1 MDNQQQPVRLSYR
14 LLSYLICALIAW
26 QPLLPAIAAGI
37 TPASKGTQLDKAAN
51 GVPVINIA
59 TPNQAGLSHNQ
70 YQNYNVGKE
79 GLILNNATGQLN
91 PTQLGGL
98 IQNNP
103 NLKAGQEAKAIINE
117 VTGANRSQLQ
127 GYTEVAGKAANVMV
141 ANPYG
146 ITCNGCGFINT
157 PNATLTTG
165 KPIMD
170 AQGNLQALTVS
181 KGTITVEGQGLD
193 ASQSDALA
201 IISRATEI
209 NAAIHAQDL
218 KLIAGAN
225 RVDKNG
231 AATPI
236 AGEGTAPGVAVDT
249 GALGGMYANRIH
261 LVSSEKGVG
270 VNLGNLNARQG
281 DMVLDASGKLT
292 LKNSLTSGALTAKGE
307 SIALNGDHKAGGA
320 VTLNGAQAVTVN
332 AGSLLSDDAISLSSD
347 GQVALNHGKLTAK
360 KAIQLNAAE
369 IKTDKASTADSG
381 GNIGLTARN
390 KVDNAAQLT
399 AGNAL
404 TLTAKQAKNSGA
416 LLAQQQTLHADTLE
430 NSGQIQGGSTLD
442 ITAAQLANS
451 GAMRSNDA
459 LTLNA
464 EQLTNSGEMQ
474 GNQTLALTTGTLD
487 NRGTLSADS
496 LTLTGKNL
504 TNSGKILGGKRSDIS
519 ADRLTQNGTLSAQG
533 TAQIAVAQQLDNGGE
548 TSAQQA
554 LAIHSDS
561 LFNQGS
567 LIAPQLTFNG
577 QQLSNKGV
585 IQGNRTLQIRADEL
599 NNGGSL
605 MGDDLLIHG
614 KNLTNSG
621 KFLGGTRSEI
631 SADRLTQS
639 GTINS
644 DNTHLTVADTLDNSG
659 AIAGQDALTI
669 ISNHLFNQGSLT
681 APQLMLSSP
690 QLTNSGLI
698 QGSKNLALSAE
709 QLDNLHGGSI
719 ASASDLT
726 LDLPVLNNSGLI
738 KSDAGLLLSGD
749 SLTNSGEINAATLNA
764 SHNQLINQHGGK
776 LLAQGAMQLEQKQLS
791 NDGELAAERLN
802 INAQALHNSGLLQGN
817 KDLAITSSDLT
828 NGGTLLSGGKLTL
841 QSDSLD
847 NQGLMQGDTLSLTA
861 NDWQN
866 SGNALSE
873 HDADLH
879 SKTLRN
885 SGKILGQHKVQL
897 QADSSDNSGWLVAQA
912 LALRGDLINSG
923 LLQGNDALT
932 LQSGTLGNQRAGQ
945 LLSGGTLD
953 LATTQ
958 LDNQGVL
965 QADTLRVKAQNWQN
979 SGSARGTSLL
989 DAQIDNNLYNGGY
1002 LLGEQALTLTSNSI
1016 INQGQLAADRLSL
1029 SASQLTNGGLLQG
1042 NSALTLNSAQLYN
1055 QQDGELLSGAP
1066 LALTLDRLDND
1077 GLLQVDGALDITA
1090 REASNGGNMLADNIS
1105 AQVSE
1110 TLTNNGELLAKQQA
1124 RLDAQRLDNKGALAA
1139 QNLTL
1144 TADTLHNRGAL
1155 QGDTLLDISAQQLDN
1170 QTSGTLLSGNSLRL
1184 HGDRF
1189 SNDGSLQGQQ
1199 VDIQGNTLINRGSI
1213 NGIDQLTGSLR
1224 DELNNGGS
1232 LLSQGNASLTA
1243 NQLANSGKMLAD
1255 GLTLRGQ
1262 TLNNN
1267 GLWQGSSLLDAQGS
1281 SLTSAAGSRTL
1292 SGGLLTLNADQLTTA
1307 GTLQGEQ
1314 AQVSANGWQ
1323 HQGSLL
1329 GNSGFTADV
1338 AGQLTNNGDLLSQNG
1353 AQIHAQNLN
1362 NQGSLLS
1369 AGAMTLTG
1377 NSLNNSGSVQ
1387 GKTLHI
1393 APAQV
1398 INQGSLIGLQ
1408 ALTLG
1413 ALPQTM
1419 GRMMLMALATPAR
1432 ELINNQGGA
1441 LLTQGTLTINGDKV
1455 TNNGSWQGQQIL
1467 LNAQRLTNGGAIQ
1480 SADGMQLILSDKLD
1494 AAAGSKISANGTAAL
1509 QALALTN
1516 QGQWVANNLTLN
1528 GNSLTNGGDISG
1540 VNGLTVKLNG
1550 ALTQQQDKT
1559 LLTAGKLDLQ
1569 AASVNNAGR
1578 IQGGELQVTSGALE
1592 NRGRL
1597 QGDSN
1602 LLMTLSG
1609 RLTNAANGTL
1619 LSQKALTVTTPEL
1632 YNSGLIQGGT
1642 TSGIHATGLTNNSG
1656 KILSGGE
1663 LTLNTPQLTNGGWL
1677 QATQLILNASNAN
1690 NSGTLLAQQ
1699 QGTLTGSSLNNQG
1712 SVQGNNLSVNYQQLT
1727 NGGTLLGNN
1736 QLNVT
1741 AAQVNQQPAGK
1752 LFSGGNLI
1760 LNSNGL
1766 DQPGQI
1772 VALGDATLKLINAFT
1787 NQGTLAAGNRLS
1799 VSSNGALA
1807 NQGTMQGQALT
1818 LGAGGDL
1825 INNGQLTSGSGDST
1839 LSGNRI
1845 AMNGSGTLQGGGNIN
1860 LTSRSDIA
1868 LDGFTGTLGNLT
1880 LSAPG
1885 SIVNSALLYAANN
1898 LYLYANSIKNQQGDV
1913 LAGNSLWMQRD
1924 AAGNANSEVV
1934 NTSGTI
1940 ETQNGDITV
1949 KTGHLLNERAGFS
1962 VSEQP
1967 TASAAIPAWATG
1979 NATVAIPVS
1988 WLPAGSYGVYYTEG
2002 QRYHGHGDDWYEKVP
2017 HYAPYAK
2024 ADEQKVPV
2032 SVTAVTV
2039 NPGGN
2044 QSRISSGRDLSGQIN
2059 NLDNLASTIL
2069 AGRNI
2074 ALSGDNLNN
2083 KSWTDGTTTQYNT
2096 YRYGVGNKKP
2106 PRPTSGAGGSPKSKS
2121 ISYTLVGAPTYETVG
2136 SGNVYRGVIQA
2147 AGNITANFSSDISN
2161 SNTSPGVAGVTSG
2174 LTAPALS
2181 RLTNLTALKAQQQ
2194 QSLASAD
2201 NLAVGSPQWR
2211 DQLQN
2216 ALQAINGGGSL
2227 ESNGA
2232 SGAALNHYNNSRKGA
2247 SALEKAAQLASAN
2260 TTGQAL
2266 NNYQGNP
2273 VDTSAYPLP
2282 SGDNGYFV
2290 PAADANSHYLIT
2302 VNPKLNGLGQLDK
2315 GLYGDL
2321 YSLLGTQP
2329 ETAPAQE
2336 TRTQFTNEK
2345 AFLGSS
2351 YLLDR
2356 LNVHPDYDYRF
2367 LGDAAFDTRYVS
2379 NTVINQTG
2387 SRYINGI
2394 GSDLEQMRYLMDN
2407 AAAAQQSLGL
2417 QLGVSLTAAQ
2427 IAALDHSI
2435 IWWEA
2440 ATVNGETVMVP
2451 KVYLSPKDVTVNN
2464 GSVIAGN
2471 NVKLDAG
2478 NITNSGSTL
2487 IAKADLNL
2495 DSQNSIS
2502 NLNQGLINAGGD
2514 LQLSALNDINN
2525 IGSTI
2530 SGKKVA
2536 LESLD
2541 GSINNLTQSKQIKI
2555 DGTGYFGNKISLTET
2570 MVGDRAS
2577 INAADALSL
2586 SSGKD
2591 IAVQDADIKS
2601 GGNLLMNAWGDIAVT
2616 ANEINQAQSQ
2626 TIRGNTKGNPST
2638 TWQGSN
2644 ISAGGQLA
2652 MHADNNLSL
2661 SASTLNAGKDA
2672 ALSAGNDLNLNAAT
2686 TQQNSRNGKS
2696 ESHASGL
2703 ERTTISSGGDLKLAA
2718 GRDLTS
2724 QAAGLAAEGDVA
2736 LQAGRDLNL
2745 QAEAT
2750 RSGNSYKAGKKQEI
2764 NEHVRQ
2770 QGTEI
2775 ASGGDT
2781 ALLAGRD
2788 LNSSATQVTAQQ
2800 DIAVAAGHD
2809 VNLNTATES
2818 DYHYKEETKTKKGF
2832 LKKKTTHTIEEDSA
2846 TREAGTLLSG
2856 NNVAVTAGHDL
2867 LVKGSQVVGDD
2878 SVALKAGNN
2887 VEIAAATNT
2896 DSSWRFKETKKSGL
2910 MGSGGIGFTIGSS
2923 KSVHDLREKGTT
2935 QSQSVST
2942 VGSTGGDVTI
2952 TSGGQTHVAGADLVA
2967 GKSLNINGDAVV
2979 IEPGH
2984 DKRTRDERFEQKTS
2998 GLTLALSGAVG
3009 EAVNSAVATAQA
3021 AKSESDGRLVA
3032 LQATKTALSG
3042 VQAALTAQQ
3051 SAVSGEPADLVGV
3064 SISLT
3069 TQKSKSQQHQ
3079 RSDTVN
3085 GSTLNAGKNLSIT
3098 ANGKGDSAHSGDIL
3112 IGGSQMKV
3120 AGDSTLN
3127 AARDILLTGAASTQE
3142 TSGKNSSSGGGIG
3155 VSISAGQKTGFS
3167 IFANVNGAK
3176 GKENGDGT
3184 HWSETT
3190 LDSGGNVALNS
3201 GRDATLNGAQVTGNN
3216 VTADIGRDLL
3226 IRSQQDSDRYDS
3238 KQTSFGAGGS
3248 YGFSTMPVSGYV
3260 SVSQDKMRSRYS
3272 SVQEQSGIFAGEGGF
3287 DITTGNHTQLDG
3299 AVIASTAEAGKNH
3312 LDTGTLGFS
3321 DIGNAADYKVSHS
3334 GISAGLSSA
3343 GPLGGQLLS
3352 NALSNA
3358 TGTLLAGLG
3367 GKGHAEGTTQAAV
3380 ADGTITLRNQQ
3391 QQQQNLNDLSRDTEH
3406 ANGSI
3411 SPIFDKEKEQKRL
3424 QMAQMAGEIAG
3435 QMSTI
3440 VQTQGDIRGLEA
3452 AKAAGIK
3459 GTASE
3464 LRDSDA
3470 YKTAQRDFGTGG
3482 KWQMVTQSVS
3492 GILSGLAGGNAM
3504 QAAAGALNPWV
3515 AQVIKQQTTDAKG
3528 NVNVAANAAAH
3539 AVWGAVAAQMAGG
3552 NAAAGAAGAFSGE
3565 LAARYIAEHYYHV
3578 DLSKP
3583 GSELTEDERQ
3593 QLSLMSTLAAGLAGG
3608 LAGNS
3613 TAAATTGAQAG
3624 KNAVENNSLSGEDAQ
3639 EKNSIELALSKTGLA
3654 LHPRTP
3660 EEVAELE
3667 SRHEQLVRLDA
3678 EIDKYAQDACAKGKA
3693 SEACQDA
3700 NALLQGLKESY
3711 NGYVGQLTYRDL
3723 NREDYAKVSQ
3733 IVANTSADKWDYAI
3747 EGYAKSQNISY
3758 QEAKD
3763 KFAIAVNINR
3773 MADVA
3778 AILYGLNGSGAGKA
3792 AVSGAAA
3799 TLKTVLSK
3807 YDEFKQN
3814 IAASTKGNNDAL
3826 AMAGAGAP
3834 VSIGAAGTVGADKP
3848 KGGVVNT
3855 EKVAA
3860 EVTGKDESAGKKL
3873 LDINADAGSKRNW
3886 DKAINGDLEA
3896 NARYRLSNGHEY
3908 ITDNTGRVTTVEGKL
3923 SLTTMDRNTYQQC
3936 AMGKCGN
3943 PGDDGGHLIAS
3954 SLGGAGDKI
3963 NIVPQSRTLNR
3974 QDWKRMENS
3983 LRNEMNAGKA
3993 VSVKID
3999 VGYPAGGGVRPDAFR
4014 VTAIID
4020 GVPKTYTFIQ

>member
-1 MDNQQQPVRLSYR
+1 MDNQQQPVRLSQR

-26 QPLLPAIAAGI
+26 QPLLPALAANI
-37 TPASKGTQLDKAAN
+37 VPTSKGTQLDKAAN

-79 GLILNNATGQLN
+79 GLILNNATGQLT

-165 KPIMD
+165 KPVMD

-181 KGTITVEGQGLD
+181 QGTITVEGQGLD
-193 ASQSDALA
+193 ASQSDALSL
-201 IISRATEI
+201 ISRATEI
-209 NAAIHAQDL
+209 NAAIHANDL

-225 RVDKNG
+225 RVAQDG
-231 AATPI
+231 SVTPI
-236 AGEGTAPGVAVDT
+236 AGSGAAPGVAVDT

-281 DMVLDASGKLT
+281 DMVLDASGRLT

-307 SIALNGDHKAGGA
+307 SIALSGDHKAGGA
-320 VTLNGAQAVTVN
+320 VTLNGVQEVAVN
-332 AGSLLSDDAISLSSD
+332 AGSLVSDSTISLTSN
-347 GQVALNHGKLTAK
+347 GKVALNQGKLTAGK
-360 KAIQLNAAE
+360 DIQLSAAE

-381 GNIGLTARN
+381 NNIKLTARN
-390 KVDNAAQLT
+390 GVDNAAQLT
-399 AGNAL
+399 AGGTL
-404 TLTAKQAKNSGA
+404 TLSATQAKNSGA
-416 LLAQQQTLHADTLE
+416 LLAQQQTLHADTL
-430 NSGQIQGGSTLD
+430 
-442 ITAAQLANS
+442 
-451 GAMRSNDA
+451 
-459 LTLNA
+459 
-464 EQLTNSGEMQ
+464 
-474 GNQTLALTTGTLD
+474 
-487 NRGTLSADS
+487 
-496 LTLTGKNL
+496 
-504 TNSGKILGGKRSDIS
+504 
-519 ADRLTQNGTLSAQG
+519 
-533 TAQIAVAQQLDNGGE
+533 
-548 TSAQQA
+548 
-554 LAIHSDS
+554 
-561 LFNQGS
+561 
-567 LIAPQLTFNG
+567 
-577 QQLSNKGV
+577 
-585 IQGNRTLQIRADEL
+585 
-599 NNGGSL
+599 
-605 MGDDLLIHG
+605 
-614 KNLTNSG
+614 
-621 KFLGGTRSEI
+621 
-631 SADRLTQS
+631 
-639 GTINS
+639 
-644 DNTHLTVADTLDNSG
+644 DNSG
-659 AIAGQDALTI
+659 AIAGQDALMIT
-669 ISNHLFNQGSLT
+669 SGNLLNQGSLI
-681 APQLMLSSP
+681 APQLTLSSP

-698 QGSKNLALSAE
+698 QGSKNLGLTADR
-709 QLDNLHGGSI
+709 LDNLSGGSI

-726 LDLPVLNNSGLI
+726 LDLPTLNNDGLI

-749 SLTNSGEINAATLNA
+749 SLINSGEINAATLSA
-764 SHNQLINQHGGK
+764 SHNQLLNQQGGY
-776 LLAQGAMQLEQKQLS
+776 LLAQGAMQLQQKQLS
-791 NDGELAAERLN
+791 NEGQLAADSLV
-802 INAQALHNSGLLQGN
+802 INADMLHNNGLLQGN
-817 KDLAITSSDLT
+817 KDLAITGSDLT

-841 QSDSLD
+841 QGDSLD
-847 NQGLMQGDTLSLTA
+847 NQGLIQGDALSLNV

-873 HDADLH
+873 HDADLKT
-879 SKTLRN
+879 KTLHN
-885 SGKILGQHKVQL
+885 SGKILGQHGIQL

-912 LALRGDLINSG
+912 LTLRGDLINSG
-923 LLQGNDALT
+923 LLQGNDELT
-932 LQSGTLGNQRAGQ
+932 LHGGTIGNQRDGQ
-945 LLSGGTLD
+945 LLSGGTLE
-953 LATTQ
+953 LAATQ

-965 QADTLRVKAQNWQN
+965 QADTLRVNAQSWQN
-979 SGSARGTSLL
+979 SGSARASSLL
-989 DAQIDNNLYNGGY
+989 DAQVNNDINNGGS
-1002 LLGEQALTLTSNSI
+1002 LISEQALTLEGGRI
-1016 INQGQLAADRLSL
+1016 LNQGKLAADRLSL
-1029 SASQLTNGGLLQG
+1029 TSPQLTNGGLLQG
-1042 NSALTLNSAQLYN
+1042 NSILTLNSTQLNN
-1055 QQDGELLSGAP
+1055 QQDGELLSGGP
-1066 LALTLDRLDND
+1066 LALTLDRLDNA
-1077 GLLQVDGALDITA
+1077 GLLQVDGALDLNA
-1090 REASNGGNMLADNIS
+1090 RQASNGGKMLADTIS
-1105 AQVSE
+1105 AQVNE
-1110 TLTNNGELLAKQQA
+1110 TLTNNGELLAQQA
-1124 RLDAQRLDNKGALAA
+1124 TLDAQTLENNGALAA
-1139 QNLTL
+1139 QTLTL

-1155 QGDTLLDISAQQLDN
+1155 QGDSVLDITAQQLDN
-1170 QTSGTLLSGNSLRL
+1170 QASGTLLSGDSLLL
-1184 HGDRF
+1184 HGNRF
-1189 SNDGSLQGQQ
+1189 SNEGGWQGKK
-1199 VDIQGNTLINRGSI
+1199 IEINGNTLENLGTI

-1232 LLSQGNASLTA
+1232 LLSQGDASLTA
-1243 NQLANSGKMLAD
+1243 NSLTNQGKILAD

-1262 TLNNN
+1262 ALNNS
-1267 GLWQGSSLLDAQGS
+1267 GLWQGSSLLDAQGD

-1292 SGGLLTLNADQLTTA
+1292 SGGLLALNADRLMTS

-1314 AQVSANGWQ
+1314 AQVSANNWQ

-1329 GNSGFTADV
+1329 SNGGLTANV
-1338 AGQLTNNGDLLSQNG
+1338 AGLLTNNGDLLSQDA
-1353 AQIHAQNLN
+1353 AQIHAQTLT
-1362 NQGSLLS
+1362 NQGDVLS

-1377 NSLNNSGSVQ
+1377 GSLNNSGSVQ

-1393 APAQV
+1393 APAKV

-1413 ALPQTM
+1413 SLPQM
-1419 GRMMLMALATPAR
+1419 AGRMMLMALTTPAR

-1441 LLTQGTLTINGDKV
+1441 LLTQGTLTINGDNV

-1480 SADGMQLILSDKLD
+1480 SADVMQLILADKLD
-1494 AAAGSKISANGTAAL
+1494 STADSKISANGTAAL

-1516 QGQWVANNLTLN
+1516 QGQWVAKNLTLN
-1528 GNSLTNGGDISG
+1528 GNTLNNGGDISG

-1569 AASVNNAGR
+1569 AASVNNAGH
-1578 IQGGELQVTSGALE
+1578 IQGGELQVISGALD
-1592 NRGRL
+1592 NRGRM
-1597 QGDSN
+1597 QGDNN
-1602 LLMTLSG
+1602 LLLTLSG

-1619 LSQKALTVTTPEL
+1619 LSQKALTLKAPEL
-1632 YNSGLIQGGT
+1632 FNYGLIQGGE
-1642 TSGIHATGLTNNSG
+1642 TSGINATGLANNSG

-1663 LTLNTPQLTNGGWL
+1663 LTLNTPQLTNSGWL
-1677 QATQLILNASNAN
+1677 QATQLILNAANAS

-1699 QGTLTGSSLNNQG
+1699 QGTLTGNGLNNQG
-1712 SVQGNNLSVNYQQLT
+1712 SVQGDTLTVNYQQLT

-1741 AAQVNQQPAGK
+1741 AAQVNQNAAGR
-1752 LFSGGNLI
+1752 LFSGGNLV

-1766 DQPGQI
+1766 DQPGQV

-1787 NQGTLAAGNRLS
+1787 NKGTLAAGNRLS
-1799 VSSNGALA
+1799 VSSNGALE
-1807 NQGTMQGQALT
+1807 NLGTMQGQALT

-1825 INNGQLTSGSGDST
+1825 INNGQLTSGNGDST

-1885 SIVNSALLYAANN
+1885 SIVNTALLYAANN

-1949 KTGHLLNERAGFS
+1949 KTGHLLNTRNGLETSKTTTTMPNLPANIGQERILVRLGDLSKTNGELGVFTYLETSGGGGAES
-1962 VSEQP
+1962 
-1967 TASAAIPAWATG
+1967 
-1979 NATVAIPVS
+1979 
-1988 WLPAGSYGVYYTEG
+1988 AGSY
-2002 QRYHGHGDDWYEKVP
+2002 YEYNY
-2017 HYAPYAK
+2017 YAPTK
-2024 ADEQKVPV
+2024 K
-2032 SVTAVTV
+2032 
-2039 NPGGN
+2039 GGVRRYLV
-2044 QSRISSGRDLSGQIN
+2044 QQTKSEALSQGPAGRIAANRDLAVSALS
-2059 NLDNLASTIL
+2059 LDNQASSLL
-2069 AGRNI
+2069 AGRDINI
-2074 ALSGDNLNN
+2074 TGDILKNSSWENSVTKEYITYKVDSFNMVGIPLVNQGDGEPYNDSVTIHFNNDLNRRVPYIISGLSEYE
-2083 KSWTDGTTTQYNT
+2083 TTVDGTGL
-2096 YRYGVGNKKP
+2096 R
-2106 PRPTSGAGGSPKSKS
+2106 A
-2121 ISYTLVGAPTYETVG
+2121 
-2136 SGNVYRGVIQA
+2136 VIQA
-2147 AGNITANFSSDISN
+2147 GSTVNLNVKTNISN
-2161 SNTSPGVAGVTSG
+2161 TNTTSEVDGFSHTLSAPGLS
-2174 LTAPALS
+2174 ALS
-2181 RLTNLTALKAQQQ
+2181 HQYINGAQQT
-2194 QSLASAD
+2194 QSLTPVIG
-2201 NLAVGSPQWR
+2201 LAINSPQWR
-2211 DQLQN
+2211 DQLQS

-2227 ESNGA
+2227 ESNGG
-2232 SGAALNHYNNSRKGA
+2232 SGASLNQYDGSRKGA
-2247 SALEKAAQLASAN
+2247 SSLEKAAQLAAAN
-2260 TTGQAL
+2260 TAGQAL
-2266 NNYQGNP
+2266 NHYQGNP

-2290 PAADANSHYLIT
+2290 PSADPNSHYLIT

-2329 ETAPAQE
+2329 ETAPEQE

-2351 YLLDR
+2351 YLLGR
-2356 LNVHPDYDYRF
+2356 LNLHPEYDYRF

-2417 QLGVSLTAAQ
+2417 QFGVSLTADQ

-2487 IAKADLNL
+2487 TAKADLNL
-2495 DSQNSIS
+2495 DSQNSIN

-2525 IGSTI
+2525 IGSAI

-2536 LESLD
+2536 LESLN
-2541 GSINNLTQSKQIKI
+2541 GSINNITQTKQIHI
-2555 DGTGYFGNKISLTET
+2555 GGEGLFGNKVSLTET

-2586 SSGKD
+2586 NSGKN

-2626 TIRGNTKGNPST
+2626 TIRGNTKGNSST

-2686 TQQNSRNGKS
+2686 TQQNSCNGKS

-2703 ERTTISSGGDLKLAA
+2703 DRTTITSGGDLKLAA

-2745 QAEAT
+2745 QAQET

-2770 QGTEI
+2770 QGTEV

-2781 ALLAGRD
+2781 SLLAGRD
-2788 LNSSATQVTAQQ
+2788 LNSNATQVTAQQ
-2800 DIAVAAGHD
+2800 DIAVAAGHN

-2856 NNVAVTAGHDL
+2856 NNVAVTAGNDL
-2867 LVKGSQVVGDD
+2867 LVKGSQVVGDG
-2878 SVALKAGNN
+2878 SVALRAGNN
-2887 VEIAAATNT
+2887 VDIAAATNT

-2942 VGSTGGDVTI
+2942 VGSTGGDVAI
-2952 TSGGQTHVAGADLVA
+2952 TSGGQTHIGGADLVA
-2967 GKSLNINGDAVV
+2967 GKSLDINGDAVV

-3009 EAVNSAVATAQA
+3009 EAINSAVATAQA
-3021 AKSESDGRLVA
+3021 AKSESDGRLAA

-3042 VQAALTAQQ
+3042 VQAVLASQQATA
-3051 SAVSGEPADLVGV
+3051 SGDPNNGVGISV
-3064 SISLT
+3064 SLT

-3079 RSDTVN
+3079 SSDTVN
-3085 GSTLNAGKNLSIT
+3085 GSTLNAGKDLTIT
-3098 ANGKGDSAHSGDIL
+3098 ANGKGDSARSGDIL

-3127 AARDILLTGAASTQE
+3127 AARDILLTGAASTQQS
-3142 TSGKNSSSGGGIG
+3142 SGKNSSSGGGVGLSFG
-3155 VSISAGQKTGFS
+3155 VGSGSAGIS
-3167 IFANVNGAK
+3167 IFASVNGAK
-3176 GKENGDGT
+3176 GKESGNGT
-3184 HWSETT
+3184 RWSETT

-3201 GRDATLNGAQVTGNN
+3201 GRDATLNGAQVTGNK
-3216 VTADIGRDLL
+3216 VTADIGRDLT
-3226 IRSQQDSDRYDS
+3226 ISSQQDSDRYDS

-3248 YGFSTMPVSGYV
+3248 FTFGSMSGSGYI
-3260 SVSQDKMRSRYS
+3260 SLSQDKMRSRYS
-3272 SVQEQSGIFAGEGGF
+3272 SVHEQSGIFAGEGGF
-3287 DITTGNHTQLDG
+3287 DITTGSHTQLNG
-3299 AVIASTAEAGKNH
+3299 AVIASTAEAGKNR

-3334 GISAGLSSA
+3334 GISAGMSSK
-3343 GPLGGQLLS
+3343 GSLGGQLLS
-3352 NALSNA
+3352 NALSNTA
-3358 TGTLLAGLG
+3358 GTLLAGLG
-3367 GKGHAEGTTQAAV
+3367 GKGHAEGTTQSAV

-3424 QMAQMAGEIAG
+3424 QMAQMAGEITG
-3435 QMSTI
+3435 QMSNI
-3440 VQTQGDIRGLEA
+3440 VQTYGDIQALEK
-3452 AKAAGIK
+3452 AKKDTGNQQPAGTGEK
-3459 GTASE
+3459 ERQKWLDE
-3464 LRDSDA
+3464 LRSSDA
-3470 YKTAQRDFGTGG
+3470 YQKEMRTWGTGS
-3482 KWQMVTQSVS
+3482 KNQMVVQSLGAIIS
-3492 GILSGLAGGNAM
+3492 GVAGGNAA
-3504 QAAAGALNPWV
+3504 QAAAGGLNPWV
-3515 AQVIKQQTTDAKG
+3515 AQVIKQQTTDAEG

-3565 LAARYIAEHYYHV
+3565 LAAHYIAEHYYHV
-3578 DLSKP
+3578 DLSEP
-3583 GSELTEDERQ
+3583 GSQLTEAQRQ
-3593 QLSLMSTLAAGLAGG
+3593 ELSLMSTLAAGLAGG

-3613 TAAATTGAQAG
+3613 TASATTGAQAG
-3624 KNAVENNSLSGEDAQ
+3624 KNAVENNALSPSKNDTLNKALEDQKNGKNLLQASQAIVRLTNEDRASNTLLDKYQKGQLNDAEKQQLAGLLNQYGYELQTMYGYSEQQAAEAIQALTKGGAFVASAADAKAYNEALSYLKTYSAQ
-3639 EKNSIELALSKTGLA
+3639 SGQAALGTDALLVLPGVPGALVRGSVVAGGAHQTGTGIGQIVDGSYGDGVLNVGLGTAAIFGGLAGQGAISKPGGSIISSGDAAFWQNSTIGNSI
-3654 LHPRTP
+3654 
-3660 EEVAELE
+3660 
-3667 SRHEQLVRLDA
+3667 
-3678 EIDKYAQDACAKGKA
+3678 
-3693 SEACQDA
+3693 
-3700 NALLQGLKESY
+3700 
-3711 NGYVGQLTYRDL
+3711 
-3723 NREDYAKVSQ
+3723 
-3733 IVANTSADKWDYAI
+3733 
-3747 EGYAKSQNISY
+3747 AKS
-3758 QEAKD
+3758 E
-3763 KFAIAVNINR
+3763 
-3773 MADVA
+3773 
-3778 AILYGLNGSGAGKA
+3778 G
-3792 AVSGAAA
+3792 
-3799 TLKTVLSK
+3799 TL
-3807 YDEFKQN
+3807 
-3814 IAASTKGNNDAL
+3814 
-3826 AMAGAGAP
+3826 
-3834 VSIGAAGTVGADKP
+3834 
-3848 KGGVVNT
+3848 
-3855 EKVAA
+3855 
-3860 EVTGKDESAGKKL
+3860 
-3873 LDINADAGSKRNW
+3873 
-3886 DKAINGDLEA
+3886 
-3896 NARYRLSNGHEY
+3896 
-3908 ITDNTGRVTTVEGKL
+3908 TGRVTPTDPKMTKE
-3923 SLTTMDRNTYQQC
+3923 
-3936 AMGKCGN
+3936 
-3943 PGDDGGHLIAS
+3943 
-3954 SLGGAGDKI
+3954 
-3963 NIVPQSRTLNR
+3963 NIRSLNR
-3974 QDWKRMENS
+3974 ENESAQILSQSGFQVEQNPYISGNKNPDYRINGEVFDNYAPKSSNVRNIYSEVKRKVTSGQTNNVVINMSDTKAS
-3983 LRNEMNAGKA
+3983 LPALQNQLSQWPIIGLEK
-3993 VSVKID
+3993 VIVID
-3999 VGYPAGGGVRPDAFR
+3999 KSGNVIR
-4014 VTAIID
+4014 I
-4020 GVPKTYTFIQ
+4020 K

>member
-1 MDNQQQPVRLSYR
+1 MDNQQQPVRLSHR

-26 QPLLPAIAAGI
+26 QPLLPALAAGI
-37 TPASKGTQLDKAAN
+37 TPTSKGTQLDKAAN

-59 TPNQAGLSHNQ
+59 TPNRSGLSHNQ

-91 PTQLGGL
+91 STQLGGL

-165 KPIMD
+165 KPVLD

-181 KGTITVEGQGLD
+181 KGTITVAGQGLD
-193 ASQSDALA
+193 ASQSDALT

-209 NAAIHAQDL
+209 NAAIHAKDL

-225 RVDKNG
+225 RVTQDG
-231 AATPI
+231 SVTPI
-236 AGEGTAPGVAVDT
+236 AGSGAAPGVAVDT

-307 SIALNGDHKAGGA
+307 SIALSGDHKAGGA
-320 VTLNGAQAVTVN
+320 VTLNGAQEVALSTG
-332 AGSLLSDDAISLSSD
+332 ALLSDGNISLN
-347 GQVALNHGKLTAK
+347 GNGKIALNQGKLTAGK
-360 KAIQLNAAE
+360 DIQLNAAE
-369 IKTDKASTADSG
+369 ITTDKASTADSG
-381 GNIGLTARN
+381 GNIRLTARN
-390 KVDNAAQLT
+390 GVDNAAQLT
-399 AGNAL
+399 AGGAL
-404 TLTAKQAKNSGA
+404 TLSAKQAKNSGT
-416 LLAQQQTLHADTLE
+416 LLAQQQNLHADTL
-430 NSGQIQGGSTLD
+430 
-442 ITAAQLANS
+442 
-451 GAMRSNDA
+451 
-459 LTLNA
+459 
-464 EQLTNSGEMQ
+464 
-474 GNQTLALTTGTLD
+474 D
-487 NRGTLSADS
+487 NR
-496 LTLTGKNL
+496 
-504 TNSGKILGGKRSDIS
+504 
-519 ADRLTQNGTLSAQG
+519 
-533 TAQIAVAQQLDNGGE
+533 
-548 TSAQQA
+548 
-554 LAIHSDS
+554 
-561 LFNQGS
+561 
-567 LIAPQLTFNG
+567 
-577 QQLSNKGV
+577 
-585 IQGNRTLQIRADEL
+585 
-599 NNGGSL
+599 
-605 MGDDLLIHG
+605 
-614 KNLTNSG
+614 
-621 KFLGGTRSEI
+621 
-631 SADRLTQS
+631 
-639 GTINS
+639 
-644 DNTHLTVADTLDNSG
+644 G

-669 ISNHLFNQGSLT
+669 VSQHLLNQGSLM
-681 APQLMLSSP
+681 APQLALSSP

-698 QGSKNLALSAE
+698 QGSNRLDLSAE
-709 QLDNLHGGSI
+709 RLDNLSGGTI
-719 ASASDLT
+719 ASASDLSLT
-726 LDLPVLNNSGLI
+726 LPTLNNGGLI

-764 SHNQLINQHGGK
+764 SHNQLINQHDGK
-776 LLAQGAMQLEQKQLS
+776 LLAQGAMQLQQKQLS
-791 NDGELAAERLN
+791 NEGQLAAERLE
-802 INAQALHNSGLLQGN
+802 INADALRNGGTVQGN
-817 KDLAITSSDLT
+817 RDLAITGSDLI
-828 NGGTLLSGGKLTL
+828 NGGTLLSGGKLAL
-841 QSDSLD
+841 QGDSLN
-847 NQGLMQGDTLSLTA
+847 NQGLMQGDALTVNV

-873 HDADLH
+873 HDAELQT
-879 SKTLRN
+879 KTLHN
-885 SGKILGQHKVQL
+885 SGKILGQHSIQL

-912 LALRGDLINSG
+912 LTLRSDLINSG

-932 LQSGTLGNQRAGQ
+932 LHGGTIDNQRDGQ

-953 LATTQ
+953 LAATQ
-958 LDNQGVL
+958 LDNQGAL

-979 SGSARGTSLL
+979 NGSARAASLL
-989 DAQIDNNLYNGGY
+989 DAQVNDEINNGGS
-1002 LLGEQALTLTSNSI
+1002 LISEQALTLTGGRIS
-1016 INQGQLAADRLSL
+1016 NQGKLTADSLSL
-1029 SASQLTNGGLLQG
+1029 NAPQLTNSGLLQG
-1042 NSALTLNSAQLYN
+1042 NSALTLNSTQLHN
-1055 QQDGELLSGAP
+1055 QQGGELLSGGP
-1066 LALTLDRLDND
+1066 LALTLDRLDNA
-1077 GLLQVDGALDITA
+1077 GLLQVDGALDIHA
-1090 REASNGGNMLADNIS
+1090 RLTSNGGKMLADNIS
-1105 AQVSE
+1105 TQVGE
-1110 TLTNNGELLAKQQA
+1110 ALTNDGELLAKQQA
-1124 RLDAQRLDNKGALAA
+1124 TLSAQTLENRGALAA

-1155 QGDTLLDISAQQLDN
+1155 QGDSLLDITAQQLDN
-1170 QTSGTLLSGNSLRL
+1170 QGSGTLLSGDSLLL
-1184 HGDRF
+1184 HGDRL
-1189 SNDGSLQGQQ
+1189 SNDGVWQGKKIE
-1199 VDIQGNTLINRGSI
+1199 VNGNRLVNHGTI
-1213 NGIDQLTGSLR
+1213 NGLDQLTGNLR
-1224 DELNNGGS
+1224 DELNNDGS
-1232 LLSQGNASLTA
+1232 LLSRGNASLTA
-1243 NQLANSGKMLAD
+1243 NSLTNQGKMLAD

-1262 TLNNN
+1262 TLNNS

-1292 SGGLLTLNADQLTTA
+1292 SGGLLTLNTDQLTTN

-1314 AQVSANGWQ
+1314 AQVSANNWQ

-1329 GNSGFTADV
+1329 GNSGLSANI
-1338 AGQLTNNGDLLSQNG
+1338 AGQLTNNGDLLSQDA
-1353 AQIHAQNLN
+1353 AQIHAQSLT
-1362 NQGSLLS
+1362 NQGNLLS

-1377 NSLNNSGSVQ
+1377 NSLNNSGSIQ

-1393 APAQV
+1393 APAKV

-1413 ALPQTM
+1413 ALPQAA

-1432 ELINNQGGA
+1432 ELINNQGGT
-1441 LLTQGTLTINGDKV
+1441 LLTQGTLTINGDSV
-1455 TNNGSWQGQQIL
+1455 TNNGSWQGQQIR
-1467 LNAQRLTNGGAIQ
+1467 LNAQRLTNGGTIQ

-1494 AAAGSKISANGTAAL
+1494 ATAGSKISANGTAAL

-1516 QGQWVANNLTLN
+1516 QGQWVAKNLTLN
-1528 GNSLTNGGDISG
+1528 GNTLNNGGDISG

-1550 ALTQQQDKT
+1550 AMTQQQDKT

-1578 IQGGELQVTSGALE
+1578 IQGGELKVTSGALD
-1592 NRGRL
+1592 NSGRL
-1597 QGDSN
+1597 QGDKY
-1602 LLMTLSG
+1602 LLLTLQG
-1609 RLTNAANGTL
+1609 RLTNAASGTL
-1619 LSQKALTVTTPEL
+1619 LSQNALTLTTPQL
-1632 YNSGLIQGGT
+1632 YNYGLIQGGGT
-1642 TSGIHATGLTNNSG
+1642 TGIKTTGLTNNTG
-1656 KILSGGE
+1656 KLLSGGE
-1663 LTLNTPQLTNGGWL
+1663 LTLNTPQLTNSGWL
-1677 QATQLILNASNAN
+1677 QATQLILNATNAT

-1699 QGTLTGSSLNNQG
+1699 QGTLTGNTFNNQG
-1712 SVQGNNLSVNYQQLT
+1712 SVQGNNLTVNYQQLT

-1741 AAQVNQQPAGK
+1741 AAQVNQQAAGK
-1752 LFSGGNLI
+1752 LFSGGNLV

-1766 DQPGQI
+1766 EQSGQI

-1787 NQGTLAAGNRLS
+1787 NKGTLAAGNRLS
-1799 VSSNGALA
+1799 VSSNGALE

-1818 LGAGGDL
+1818 MGAGGDL

-1845 AMNGSGTLQGGGNIN
+1845 AMNGSGTLQGGGNFS

-1949 KTGHLLNERAGFS
+1949 KTGHLLNTRDGLSTNSITTITTELPVGPNNTSYEIKLSDLSASNDELGLYFWNYGPSGGANGSSERSLVFLAPTKKAS
-1962 VSEQP
+1962 SARYLISQTVVSA
-1967 TASAAIPAWATG
+1967 TASGGAGRIAAA
-1979 NATVAIPVS
+1979 
-1988 WLPAGSYGVYYTEG
+1988 
-2002 QRYHGHGDDWYEKVP
+2002 QD
-2017 HYAPYAK
+2017 
-2024 ADEQKVPV
+2024 
-2032 SVTAVTV
+2032 V
-2039 NPGGN
+2039 N
-2044 QSRISSGRDLSGQIN
+2044 IMAAH
-2059 NLDNLASTIL
+2059 LDNKASNIL

-2074 ALSGDNLNN
+2074 LLTGSDLNN
-2083 KSWTDGTTTQYNT
+2083 ASWKEGIINQYQTYTLLQGTKLADAKLSDYFNMHYFSPDSLSSPNRGNT
-2096 YRYGVGNKKP
+2096 SEYKVTYILD
-2106 PRPTSGAGGSPKSKS
+2106 GSPEYVTKES
-2121 ISYTLVGAPTYETVG
+2121 G
-2136 SGNVYRGVIQA
+2136 SELRAVIQA
-2147 AGNITANFSSDISN
+2147 GGDITAHFSNDISN
-2161 SNTSPGVAGVTSG
+2161 TNTTVNAGKISNT
-2174 LTAPALS
+2174 LIAPKLNS
-2181 RLTNLTALKAQQQ
+2181 LRQQNINGAQQT
-2194 QSLASAD
+2194 QSLTPAIG
-2201 NLAVGSPQWR
+2201 LAINSPQWR

-2227 ESNGA
+2227 ESNGG
-2232 SGAALNHYNNSRKGA
+2232 SGAALNHYNNSRKSA
-2247 SALEKAAQLASAN
+2247 SALEKAAQLAAAN

-2266 NNYQGNP
+2266 NNYQSKP

-2290 PAADANSHYLIT
+2290 HSTDPNSHYLFTI
-2302 VNPKLNGLGQLDK
+2302 NPKLNGLGQLDK

-2321 YSLLGTQP
+2321 YSLLGMQP
-2329 ETAPAQE
+2329 GTAPTQE
-2336 TRTQFTNEK
+2336 TRSQFTNEK

-2356 LNVHPDYDYRF
+2356 LNVHPEYDYRF

-2407 AAAAQQSLGL
+2407 AAAAQRSLGL
-2417 QLGVSLTAAQ
+2417 QFGVSLTADQ
-2427 IAALDHSI
+2427 IASLDHNI

-2440 ATVNGETVMVP
+2440 AIVNGETVMVP
-2451 KVYLSPKDVTVNN
+2451 KVYLSPKDITINN

-2487 IAKADLNL
+2487 TAKADLQL
-2495 DSQNSIS
+2495 DSQNSIN

-2525 IGSTI
+2525 IGSAI

-2541 GSINNLTQSKQIKI
+2541 GNINNITQSKQTKI
-2555 DGTGYFGNKISLTET
+2555 DAAGYFSEKFSLTQT
-2570 MVGDRAS
+2570 LLGNSAS
-2577 INAADALSL
+2577 INATDALSL
-2586 SSGKD
+2586 NAGKN
-2591 IAVQDADIKS
+2591 ISVQGAEIKS
-2601 GGNLLMNAWGDIAVT
+2601 GGDLLMNAWGDIAVT
-2616 ANEINQAQSQ
+2616 ANEINQAKSQ
-2626 TIRGNTKGNPST
+2626 TNIWGDTKGHSST

-2661 SASTLNAGKDA
+2661 SASTLKAGKDA
-2672 ALSAGNDLNLNAAT
+2672 ALSASNDLNLSAAT
-2686 TQQNSRNGKS
+2686 TQHNSRNGKS

-2781 ALLAGRD
+2781 TLLAGRD
-2788 LNSSATQVTAQQ
+2788 LNSNATQVTAKQ
-2800 DIAVAAGHD
+2800 DIAVAAGHN

-2818 DYHYKEETKTKKGF
+2818 DYHYKEQTKTKKSF

-2856 NNVAVTAGHDL
+2856 NNVTVTAGNDL
-2867 LVKGSQVVGDD
+2867 LVKGSQVVGDG

-2887 VEIAAATNT
+2887 VDIVAATNT

-2942 VGSTGGDVTI
+2942 VGSTGGDVAI

-2967 GKSLNINGDAVV
+2967 GKSLDINGDAVV

-3009 EAVNSAVATAQA
+3009 EAINSAVATAQA
-3021 AKSESDGRLVA
+3021 AKSESDSRLVA

-3042 VQAALTAQQ
+3042 VQAVLASQQATA
-3051 SAVSGEPADLVGV
+3051 SGDPNNGVGI

-3079 RSDTVN
+3079 SSDTVN

-3142 TSGKNSSSGGGIG
+3142 TSGKNSSSGGGVGLSFG
-3155 VSISAGQKTGFS
+3155 VGSGSAGIS
-3167 IFANVNGAK
+3167 IFASVNGAK
-3176 GKENGDGT
+3176 GKESGNGT
-3184 HWSETT
+3184 RWSETT

-3201 GRDATLNGAQVTGNN
+3201 GRDATLNGAQVSGNK
-3216 VTADIGRDLL
+3216 VTADIGRNLTL
-3226 IRSQQDSDRYDS
+3226 SSQQDSERYDS

-3248 YGFSTMPVSGYV
+3248 FTFGSMSGSGYI
-3260 SVSQDKMRSRYS
+3260 SLSQDKMRSRYS
-3272 SVQEQSGIFAGEGGF
+3272 SVQEQSGIFAGDGGF
-3287 DITTGNHTQLDG
+3287 DIATGNHTQLDG
-3299 AVIASTAEAGKNH
+3299 AVIASTAEAGKNR

-3321 DIGNAADYKVSHS
+3321 DIGNAADYRVSHS
-3334 GISAGLSSA
+3334 GISAGMSGS
-3343 GPLGGQLLS
+3343 GSPGGQLLS
-3352 NALSNA
+3352 SALSNTA
-3358 TGTLLAGLG
+3358 GTLLAGLG

-3380 ADGTITLRNQQ
+3380 ADGTLIIRNQQ
-3391 QQQQNLNDLSRDTEH
+3391 QQQQNLDDLSRDTEH

-3435 QMSTI
+3435 QMSNI
-3440 VQTQGDIRGLEA
+3440 VQTYGDIRALEK
-3452 AKAAGIK
+3452 AKKDTGSQQPAGAGEK
-3459 GTASE
+3459 ERQKWLKE
-3464 LRDSDA
+3464 LRSSDA
-3470 YKTAQRDFGTGG
+3470 YQEEMRAWGTGS
-3482 KWQMVTQSVS
+3482 KNQMVVQSLGAIIS
-3492 GILSGLAGGNAM
+3492 GVAGGNAA
-3504 QAAAGALNPWV
+3504 QVAAGGLNPWV
-3515 AQVIKQQTTDAKG
+3515 AQLIKKETTDAEG

-3539 AVWGAVAAQMAGG
+3539 AVWGAVAAQMAGS

-3578 DLSKP
+3578 DLSEP
-3583 GSELTEDERQ
+3583 GSQLSEDQRQ
-3593 QLSLMSTLAAGLAGG
+3593 ELSLMSTLAAGLAGG

-3613 TAAATTGAQAG
+3613 TASATTGAQAG
-3624 KNAVENNSLSGEDAQ
+3624 KNAVENNFLGAISSDKLDKAVEKIKQGDKSLATANELIKLENADKRSDALVSKFTKDPSQMSSTERAELAGYLRVYASEMENKYGSAVAQELVKGLLSG
-3639 EKNSIELALSKTGLA
+3639 
-3654 LHPRTP
+3654 
-3660 EEVAELE
+3660 
-3667 SRHEQLVRLDA
+3667 
-3678 EIDKYAQDACAKGKA
+3678 QDYIKRNPD
-3693 SEACQDA
+3693 SEAMAKAQSIMNTWGYHKSNASIGDA
-3700 NALLQGLKESY
+3700 PLIFGGSVLGLTVKGMAT
-3711 NGYVGQLTYRDL
+3711 NMAIGVGVNTGVQL
-3723 NREDYAKVSQ
+3723 
-3733 IVANTSADKWDYAI
+3733 
-3747 EGYAKSQNISY
+3747 
-3758 QEAKD
+3758 
-3763 KFAIAVNINR
+3763 
-3773 MADVA
+3773 
-3778 AILYGLNGSGAGKA
+3778 AGKDPFSYVDA
-3792 AVSGAAA
+3792 IMAGITAAA
-3799 TLKTVLSK
+3799 TTGKG
-3807 YDEFKQN
+3807 
-3814 IAASTKGNNDAL
+3814 IIASTPINMGGAAIGSSIKGENPVNS
-3826 AMAGAGAP
+3826 MAGA
-3834 VSIGAAGTVGADKP
+3834 AAGTVVGGLGGEII
-3848 KGGVVNT
+3848 KGVGS
-3855 EKVAA
+3855 KL
-3860 EVTGKDESAGKKL
+3860 GKDAAS
-3873 LDINADAGSKRNW
+3873 
-3886 DKAINGDLEA
+3886 DL
-3896 NARYRLSNGHEY
+3896 
-3908 ITDNTGRVTTVEGKL
+3908 TGAV
-3923 SLTTMDRNTYQQC
+3923 
-3936 AMGKCGN
+3936 
-3943 PGDDGGHLIAS
+3943 
-3954 SLGGAGDKI
+3954 LGGYIGEKTGNAVKDELDKKDK
-3963 NIVPQSRTLNR
+3963 T
-3974 QDWKRMENS
+3974 
-3983 LRNEMNAGKA
+3983 
-3993 VSVKID
+3993 
-3999 VGYPAGGGVRPDAFR
+3999 DA
-4014 VTAIID
+4014 
-4020 GVPKTYTFIQ
+4020 KK

>member
-1 MDNQQQPVRLSYR
+1 MDNQQQPVRLSHR

-26 QPLLPAIAAGI
+26 QPLLPALAAGI
-37 TPASKGTQLDKAAN
+37 TPTSKGTQLDKAAN

-59 TPNQAGLSHNQ
+59 TPNRSGLSHNQ

-91 PTQLGGL
+91 STQLGGL

-165 KPIMD
+165 KPVLD

-181 KGTITVEGQGLD
+181 KGTITVAGQGLD
-193 ASQSDALA
+193 ASQSDALT

-209 NAAIHAQDL
+209 NAAIHAKDL

-225 RVDKNG
+225 RVTQDG
-231 AATPI
+231 SVTPI
-236 AGEGTAPGVAVDT
+236 AGSGAAPGVAVDT

-307 SIALNGDHKAGGA
+307 SIALSGDHKAGGA
-320 VTLNGAQAVTVN
+320 VTLNGAQEVALSTG
-332 AGSLLSDDAISLSSD
+332 ALLSDGNISLN
-347 GQVALNHGKLTAK
+347 GNGKIALNQGKLTAGK
-360 KAIQLNAAE
+360 DIQLNAAE
-369 IKTDKASTADSG
+369 ITTDKASTADSG
-381 GNIGLTARN
+381 GNIRLTARN
-390 KVDNAAQLT
+390 GVDNAAQLT
-399 AGNAL
+399 AGGAL
-404 TLTAKQAKNSGA
+404 TLSAKQAKNSGT
-416 LLAQQQTLHADTLE
+416 LLAQQQNLHADTLE
-430 NSGQIQGGSTLD
+430 N
-442 ITAAQLANS
+442 
-451 GAMRSNDA
+451 
-459 LTLNA
+459 
-464 EQLTNSGEMQ
+464 
-474 GNQTLALTTGTLD
+474 
-487 NRGTLSADS
+487 
-496 LTLTGKNL
+496 
-504 TNSGKILGGKRSDIS
+504 
-519 ADRLTQNGTLSAQG
+519 
-533 TAQIAVAQQLDNGGE
+533 
-548 TSAQQA
+548 
-554 LAIHSDS
+554 H
-561 LFNQGS
+561 
-567 LIAPQLTFNG
+567 
-577 QQLSNKGV
+577 
-585 IQGNRTLQIRADEL
+585 
-599 NNGGSL
+599 
-605 MGDDLLIHG
+605 
-614 KNLTNSG
+614 
-621 KFLGGTRSEI
+621 
-631 SADRLTQS
+631 
-639 GTINS
+639 
-644 DNTHLTVADTLDNSG
+644 G

-669 ISNHLFNQGSLT
+669 VSQNLLNQGSLM
-681 APQLMLSSP
+681 APQLALSSP

-698 QGSKNLALSAE
+698 QGSKNLALAADR
-709 QLDNLHGGSI
+709 LDNLSGGSI
-719 ASASDLT
+719 ASASVLT
-726 LDLPVLNNSGLI
+726 LDLPKLNNGGLI

-764 SHNQLINQHGGK
+764 SHNQLINQHDGK
-776 LLAQGAMQLEQKQLS
+776 LLAQGAMQLQQKQLS
-791 NDGELAAERLN
+791 NEGQLAAERLE
-802 INAQALHNSGLLQGN
+802 INADALRNGGTVQGN
-817 KDLAITSSDLT
+817 RDLAITGSDLI

-841 QSDSLD
+841 QSDSLN
-847 NQGLMQGDTLSLTA
+847 NQGLMQGDVLA
-861 NDWQN
+861 VNVNDWQN

-873 HDADLH
+873 HDAELQT
-879 SKTLRN
+879 KTLHN
-885 SGKILGQHKVQL
+885 SGKILGQHSIQL

-923 LLQGNDALT
+923 LLQGNDKLT
-932 LQSGTLGNQRAGQ
+932 LHGNTIDNQRDGQ

-953 LATTQ
+953 LAATQ
-958 LDNQGVL
+958 LDNQGAL
-965 QADTLRVKAQNWQN
+965 QADTLRVKAQSWQN
-979 SGSARGTSLL
+979 NGSARAASLL
-989 DAQIDNNLYNGGY
+989 DAQIDNNVYNGGH
-1002 LLGEQALTLTSNSI
+1002 LLGEQTLTLTSNSI
-1016 INQGQLAADRLSL
+1016 INQGKLAADSLSL
-1029 SASQLTNGGLLQG
+1029 NAPQLTNSGLLQG
-1042 NSALTLNSAQLYN
+1042 NSALTLNSTQLHN
-1055 QQDGELLSGAP
+1055 QQGGELLSGGP
-1066 LALTLDRLDND
+1066 LALTLDRLDNA

-1090 REASNGGNMLADNIS
+1090 RETSNGGKMLADTIS
-1105 AQVSE
+1105 AQTGD
-1110 TLTNNGELLAKQQA
+1110 TLTNDGELLAKQQA
-1124 RLDAQRLDNKGALAA
+1124 TLSAQTLENRGALAA

-1155 QGDTLLDISAQQLDN
+1155 QGDSLLDITAQQLDN
-1170 QTSGTLLSGNSLRL
+1170 QGSGTLLSGDNLLL

-1213 NGIDQLTGSLR
+1213 NGIGKLTGSLR
-1224 DELNNGGS
+1224 DELNTDGS

-1243 NQLANSGKMLAD
+1243 NSLANNGKMLAD

-1262 TLNNN
+1262 TLNNS

-1292 SGGLLTLNADQLTTA
+1292 SGGLLTLNTDQLTTN

-1314 AQVSANGWQ
+1314 AQVSANNWQ

-1329 GNSGFTADV
+1329 GNSGLSANI
-1338 AGQLTNNGDLLSQNG
+1338 AGQLTNNGDLLSQDA
-1353 AQIHAQNLN
+1353 AQIHAQSLT
-1362 NQGSLLS
+1362 NQGNLLS

-1377 NSLNNSGSVQ
+1377 NSLNNSGSIQ

-1393 APAQV
+1393 APAKV

-1413 ALPQTM
+1413 ALPQAA

-1432 ELINNQGGA
+1432 ELINNQGGT
-1441 LLTQGTLTINGDKV
+1441 LLTQGTLTINGDSV

-1467 LNAQRLTNGGAIQ
+1467 LNAQRLTNGGTIQ

-1494 AAAGSKISANGTAAL
+1494 ATAGSKISANGTAAL

-1516 QGQWVANNLTLN
+1516 QGQWVAKNLTLN
-1528 GNSLTNGGDISG
+1528 GNTLNNGGDISG

-1550 ALTQQQDKT
+1550 AMTQQQDKT

-1578 IQGGELQVTSGALE
+1578 IQGGELKVTSGALD
-1592 NRGRL
+1592 NSGRL
-1597 QGDSN
+1597 QGDKN
-1602 LLMTLSG
+1602 LLLTLQG
-1609 RLTNAANGTL
+1609 RLTNAASGTL
-1619 LSQKALTVTTPEL
+1619 LSQNALTLTTPQL
-1632 YNSGLIQGGT
+1632 YNYGLIQGGGT
-1642 TSGIHATGLTNNSG
+1642 TGIKTTGLTNNTG
-1656 KILSGGE
+1656 KLLSGGE
-1663 LTLNTPQLTNGGWL
+1663 LTLNTPQLTNSGWL
-1677 QATQLILNASNAN
+1677 QATQLILNATNAT

-1699 QGTLTGSSLNNQG
+1699 QGTLTGNTFNNQG
-1712 SVQGNNLSVNYQQLT
+1712 SVQGNNLTVNYQQLT

-1741 AAQVNQQPAGK
+1741 AAQVNQQAAGK
-1752 LFSGGNLI
+1752 LFSGGNLV

-1766 DQPGQI
+1766 EQSGQV

-1787 NQGTLAAGNRLS
+1787 NKGTLAAGNRLS
-1799 VSSNGALA
+1799 VSSNGALE

-1818 LGAGGDL
+1818 MGAGGDL

-1885 SIVNSALLYAANN
+1885 SIVNTALLYAANN

-1949 KTGHLLNERAGFS
+1949 KTGHLLNERAGLVVTNKTTEYIAPDKIYLEVPKSSFKPEELTFRLEQICAGKNDHCRNLYHVRIITSEDVRKELVSTQETKAYANGESARIASGKNLLTEADFLDNKASYILAQKDIILSGNTLNNNSFENVKVNKYQTYKLQCFNGPYGCEYS
-1962 VSEQP
+1962 VSLQQY
-1967 TASAAIPAWATG
+1967 IRATPLTG
-1979 NATVAIPVS
+1979 
-1988 WLPAGSYGVYYTEG
+1988 
-2002 QRYHGHGDDWYEKVP
+2002 
-2017 HYAPYAK
+2017 
-2024 ADEQKVPV
+2024 
-2032 SVTAVTV
+2032 TV
-2039 NPGGN
+2039 NFT
-2044 QSRISSGRDLSGQIN
+2044 
-2059 NLDNLASTIL
+2059 LDDSPIYEYE
-2069 AGRNI
+2069 I
-2074 ALSGDNLNN
+2074 
-2083 KSWTDGTTTQYNT
+2083 GTG
-2096 YRYGVGNKKP
+2096 YR
-2106 PRPTSGAGGSPKSKS
+2106 A
-2121 ISYTLVGAPTYETVG
+2121 
-2136 SGNVYRGVIQA
+2136 VIQA
-2147 AGNITANFSSDISN
+2147 GGDVTAHFSNDVSNTNTTANAGKISN
-2161 SNTSPGVAGVTSG
+2161 T
-2174 LTAPALS
+2174 LIAPKLNS
-2181 RLTNLTALKAQQQ
+2181 LRQQNINGAQQTQ
-2194 QSLASAD
+2194 KLTPVTGLAI
-2201 NLAVGSPQWR
+2201 NSPQWR

-2227 ESNGA
+2227 ESNGG
-2232 SGAALNHYNNSRKGA
+2232 SGGSLKEYDSSHKGA
-2247 SALEKAAQLASAN
+2247 SPLEKAAQLAAAN
-2260 TTGQAL
+2260 AAGQAL
-2266 NNYQGNP
+2266 NNYQSKP

-2290 PAADANSHYLIT
+2290 HSTDPNSHYLFTI
-2302 VNPKLNGLGQLDK
+2302 NPKLNGLGQLDK

-2321 YSLLGTQP
+2321 YSLLGMQP
-2329 ETAPAQE
+2329 GTAPTQE
-2336 TRTQFTNEK
+2336 TRSQFTNEK

-2356 LNVHPDYDYRF
+2356 LNVHPEYDYRF

-2407 AAAAQQSLGL
+2407 AAAAQRSLGL
-2417 QLGVSLTAAQ
+2417 QFGVSLTADQ
-2427 IAALDHSI
+2427 IASLDHSI

-2440 ATVNGETVMVP
+2440 AIVNGETVMVP

-2487 IAKADLNL
+2487 TAKADLQL
-2495 DSQNSIS
+2495 DSQNSIN

-2525 IGSTI
+2525 IGSAI

-2541 GSINNLTQSKQIKI
+2541 GNINNITQSKQTKI
-2555 DGTGYFGNKISLTET
+2555 DAAGYFSEKFSLTQT
-2570 MVGDRAS
+2570 LLGNSAS
-2577 INAADALSL
+2577 INATDALSL
-2586 SSGKD
+2586 NAGKN
-2591 IAVQDADIKS
+2591 ISVQGAEIKS
-2601 GGNLLMNAWGDIAVT
+2601 GGDLLMNAWDDIAVT
-2616 ANEINQAQSQ
+2616 ANEINQAKSQ
-2626 TIRGNTKGNPST
+2626 TNIWGDTKGHSST

-2652 MHADNNLSL
+2652 MHANNNLSL
-2661 SASTLNAGKDA
+2661 SASTLKAGEDA
-2672 ALSAGNDLNLNAAT
+2672 ALSAGNDLKLSAAT
-2686 TQQNSRNGKS
+2686 TQQNSRNGNS

-2703 ERTTISSGGDLKLAA
+2703 ERTTISSGGDLQLAA

-2745 QAEAT
+2745 QAQET

-2781 ALLAGRD
+2781 TLLAGRD
-2788 LNSSATQVTAQQ
+2788 LNSNATQVTAQQ

-2818 DYHYKEETKTKKGF
+2818 DYHYKEQTKTKKSF

-2856 NNVAVTAGHDL
+2856 NNVTVTAGNDL
-2867 LVKGSQVVGDD
+2867 LVKGSQVVGDG

-2887 VEIAAATNT
+2887 VDIVAATNT

-2942 VGSTGGDVTI
+2942 VGSTGGDVAI
-2952 TSGGQTHVAGADLVA
+2952 TSGGQTHIAGADLVA
-2967 GKSLNINGDAVV
+2967 GKSLDINGDAVV

-2984 DKRTRDERFEQKTS
+2984 DKRNRDERFEQKTS

-3009 EAVNSAVATAQA
+3009 EAINSAVATAQA
-3021 AKSESDGRLVA
+3021 AKSESDSRLVA

-3042 VQAALTAQQ
+3042 VQAVLASQQATA
-3051 SAVSGEPADLVGV
+3051 SGDPNNGVGI

-3079 RSDTVN
+3079 SSDTVN

-3142 TSGKNSSSGGGIG
+3142 TSGKNSSSGGGVGLSFG
-3155 VSISAGQKTGFS
+3155 VGSGSAGIS
-3167 IFANVNGAK
+3167 IFASVNGAK
-3176 GKENGDGT
+3176 GKESGNGT
-3184 HWSETT
+3184 RWSETT

-3201 GRDATLNGAQVTGNN
+3201 GRDATLNGAQVSGNK
-3216 VTADIGRDLL
+3216 VTADIGRDLTL
-3226 IRSQQDSDRYDS
+3226 SSQQDSERYDS

-3248 YGFSTMPVSGYV
+3248 FTFGSMSGSGYI
-3260 SVSQDKMRSRYS
+3260 SLSQDKMRSRYS
-3272 SVQEQSGIFAGEGGF
+3272 SVQEQSGIFAGDGGF

-3299 AVIASTAEAGKNH
+3299 AVIASTAEAGKNR

-3321 DIGNAADYKVSHS
+3321 DIGNAADYRLSHS
-3334 GISAGLSSA
+3334 GISAGMSGS
-3343 GPLGGQLLS
+3343 GSPGGQLLS
-3352 NALSNA
+3352 NALSGA
-3358 TGTLLAGLG
+3358 SGALLAGLG

-3380 ADGTITLRNQQ
+3380 ADGTLIIRNQD
-3391 QQQQNLNDLSRDTEH
+3391 QQQQNLDDLSRDTEH

-3440 VQTQGDIRGLEA
+3440 VQTQGDINGLEA
-3452 AKAAGIK
+3452 AKEKHPGY
-3459 GTASE
+3459 TASE
-3464 LRDSDA
+3464 LRESPE

-3504 QAAAGALNPWV
+3504 QAAAGGLNPWV
-3515 AQVIKQQTTDAKG
+3515 AQLIKKETTDE
-3528 NVNVAANAAAH
+3528 NNHVNVAANAAAH

-3578 DLSKP
+3578 DLSEP
-3583 GSELTEDERQ
+3583 GSQLSEDQRQ
-3593 QLSLMSTLAAGLAGG
+3593 ELSLMSTLAAGLAGG

-3613 TAAATTGAQAG
+3613 TASATTGAQAG
-3624 KNAVENNSLSGEDAQ
+3624 KNAVENNFLHVDEAERKAVLEHKEKAGAITPDEKNELATIKQTDKARDQAIKAVCTDGNKGGSACGALIGPAQ
-3639 EKNSIELALSKTGLA
+3639 EALKKYGENVTYSLLYKDLYPQDAKN
-3654 LHPRTP
+3654 
-3660 EEVAELE
+3660 LE
-3667 SRHEQLVRLDA
+3667 SV
-3678 EIDKYAQDACAKGKA
+3678 
-3693 SEACQDA
+3693 
-3700 NALLQGLKESY
+3700 LQGL
-3711 NGYVGQLTYRDL
+3711 
-3723 NREDYAKVSQ
+3723 
-3733 IVANTSADKWDYAI
+3733 
-3747 EGYAKSQNISY
+3747 
-3758 QEAKD
+3758 
-3763 KFAIAVNINR
+3763 
-3773 MADVA
+3773 
-3778 AILYGLNGSGAGKA
+3778 
-3792 AVSGAAA
+3792 
-3799 TLKTVLSK
+3799 
-3807 YDEFKQN
+3807 
-3814 IAASTKGNNDAL
+3814 
-3826 AMAGAGAP
+3826 
-3834 VSIGAAGTVGADKP
+3834 
-3848 KGGVVNT
+3848 
-3855 EKVAA
+3855 
-3860 EVTGKDESAGKKL
+3860 
-3873 LDINADAGSKRNW
+3873 DAGSISR
-3886 DKAINGDLEA
+3886 DQAITAIAQTSGVSWETAASRYDTAMQAQALTAALAGVYGLKSTIEKPAETSKPQSSAGRAVEA
-3896 NARYRLSNGHEY
+3896 NRIAADEEASGWSQYDKYRNEKGNWNWPEKLGFAEEPVKTTLPVGTRLDRYGKTSGSFLAPKGTATEQRALAPGSLADQYHEY
-3908 ITDNTGRVTTVEGKL
+3908 EVIKPLPVMQGK
-3923 SLTTMDRNTYQQC
+3923 
-3936 AMGKCGN
+3936 
-3943 PGDDGGHLIAS
+3943 IA
-3954 SLGGAGDKI
+3954 
-3963 NIVPQSRTLNR
+3963 
-3974 QDWKRMENS
+3974 
-3983 LRNEMNAGKA
+3983 
-3993 VSVKID
+3993 
-3999 VGYPAGGGVRPDAFR
+3999 PAFGEPGGGVQILPNMQER
-4014 VTAIID
+4014 VNVQWLLDNKYIKE
-4020 GVPKTYTFIQ
+4020 VH

>member
-91 PTQLGGL
+91 ATQLGGL

-146 ITCNGCGFINT
+146 ISCNGCGFINT

-165 KPIMD
+165 KPVID

-181 KGTITVEGQGLD
+181 KGTITVVGQGLD
-193 ASQSDALA
+193 ASQSDALT

-209 NAAIHAQDL
+209 NAAIHAKDL

-231 AATPI
+231 VATPI
-236 AGEGTAPGVAVDT
+236 AGEGAAPGVAVDT

-332 AGSLLSDDAISLSSD
+332 AGSLLSDDAISLSSN

-360 KAIQLNAAE
+360 KAIQLSAAE
-369 IKTDKASTADSG
+369 ITTDKTSTADSG
-381 GNIGLTARN
+381 DDIRLTARN
-390 KVDNAAQLT
+390 KIDNAAQLT

-404 TLTAKQAKNSGA
+404 TLNTKQAKNSGA

-430 NSGQIQGGSTLD
+430 NSGQIESGDTLD
-442 ITAAQLANS
+442 ITAAQIGNS
-451 GAMRSNDA
+451 GAMRSNEA

-464 EQLTNSGEMQ
+464 EQLINSGEMQ
-474 GNQTLALTTGTLD
+474 GNQTLALTTDRLE
-487 NRGTLSADS
+487 NSGTLSADG
-496 LTLTGKNL
+496 LTLKGKNF

-533 TAQIAVAQQLDNGGE
+533 TAQITVAQQLDNGGE
-548 TSAQQA
+548 TSAQEA
-554 LAIHSDS
+554 LAIHSGS
-561 LFNQGS
+561 VFNQGS
-567 LIAPQLTFNG
+567 FIAPQLTFNG
-577 QQLSNKGV
+577 QQLGNEGV

-621 KFLGGTRSEI
+621 KFLGGTRSDI
-631 SADRLTQS
+631 RADRLTQS

-644 DNTHLTVADTLDNSG
+644 DNTQLTLADTLDNSG

-669 ISNHLFNQGSLT
+669 SSNHLLNQGSLT
-681 APQLMLSSP
+681 APQLTLSSP

-698 QGSKNLALSAE
+698 QGSKSLALSAE

-726 LDLPVLNNSGLI
+726 LDLPTLNNSGLI

-764 SHNQLINQHGGK
+764 SHNQLINQQGGK
-776 LLAQGAMQLEQKQLS
+776 LLAQGAMQLQQKQLS
-791 NDGELAAERLN
+791 NDGELAAESLN
-802 INAQALHNSGLLQGN
+802 INAQALHNNGLLQGN
-817 KDLAITSSDLT
+817 KDLAITGSDLT
-828 NGGTLLSGGKLTL
+828 NGGTLLSGGNLTL
-841 QSDSLD
+841 QSDSLI
-847 NQGLMQGDTLSLTA
+847 NQGLMQGDALSLTA
-861 NDWQN
+861 TDWQN

-879 SKTLRN
+879 SKTLHN

-897 QADSSDNSGWLVAQA
+897 QADNSDNSGWLVAQA
-912 LALRGDLINSG
+912 LALRGDMINSG
-923 LLQGNDALT
+923 LLQGNDELT
-932 LQSGTLGNQRAGQ
+932 LHGGTIDNQRAGQ

-958 LDNQGVL
+958 LDNQGAL
-965 QADTLRVKAQNWQN
+965 QADTLRVKAQDWQN
-979 SGSARGTSLL
+979 SGSARAASLL
-989 DAQIDNNLYNGGY
+989 DAQVNNEINNGGS
-1002 LLGEQALTLTSNSI
+1002 LTSEQALTLTGDRIS
-1016 INQGQLAADRLSL
+1016 NQGKLAADSLSL
-1029 SASQLTNGGLLQG
+1029 NTPQLTNGGLLQG
-1042 NSALTLNSAQLYN
+1042 NSALTLHSTQFNN
-1055 QQDGELLSGAP
+1055 QQGGELLSGGP
-1066 LALTLDRLDND
+1066 LALTLDRLDNA
-1077 GLLQVDGALDITA
+1077 GLLQVGGALDITA
-1090 REASNGGNMLADNIS
+1090 REVSNGGNMLADNIS
-1105 AQVSE
+1105 AQVDE

-1124 RLDAQRLDNKGALAA
+1124 TLSAQALDNHGALAA

-1155 QGDTLLDISAQQLDN
+1155 QGDKLLDINAQQLDN
-1170 QTSGTLLSGNSLRL
+1170 QASGTLLSGNSLLL

-1189 SNDGSLQGQQ
+1189 SNDGSLQGKQ

-1213 NGIDQLTGSLR
+1213 NGIDKLTGNLR

-1243 NQLANSGKMLAD
+1243 NRLLNSGKMLAD

-1262 TLNNN
+1262 TLNNS

-1292 SGGLLTLNADQLTTA
+1292 SGGLLTLNADQLTTD
-1307 GTLQGEQ
+1307 GILQGEQ
-1314 AQVSANGWQ
+1314 AQISANGWQ

-1329 GNSGFTADV
+1329 GNSGLTADV
-1338 AGQLTNNGDLLSQNG
+1338 AGQLTNNGDLLSQDG

-1362 NQGSLLS
+1362 NQGRLLS
-1369 AGAMTLTG
+1369 TGAMTLTG

-1398 INQGSLIGLQ
+1398 INQGSIIGLQ

-1441 LLTQGTLTINGDKV
+1441 LLTQGTLTINGDNV

-1597 QGDSN
+1597 QGDNN

-1619 LSQKALTVTTPEL
+1619 LSQKALTLTTPEL
-1632 YNSGLIQGGT
+1632 YNYGLIQGGG

-1677 QATQLILNASNAN
+1677 QATQLILNAANAN

-1699 QGTLTGSSLNNQG
+1699 QGTLTGSGLNNQG

-1752 LFSGGNLI
+1752 LFSGNNLI

-1787 NQGTLAAGNRLS
+1787 NQGTLAAGNRLN

-1825 INNGQLTSGSGDST
+1825 INNGQLTSGNGDST

-1845 AMNGSGTLQGGGNIN
+1845 AMNGSGTLQGGGNIS

-1949 KTGHLLNERAGFS
+1949 KTGHLLNERKDIN
-1962 VSEQP
+1962 E
-1967 TASAAIPAWATG
+1967 TTTYIPASTPVSADGNSITITLNDLATDEWGYYEVWHGSSYGGNVLSYLAPTEKGATKKFLLGTTKTDVVSSG
-1979 NATVAIPVS
+1979 NAARIA
-1988 WLPAGSYGVYYTEG
+1988 AGHDINVN
-2002 QRYHGHGDDWYEKVP
+2002 
-2017 HYAPYAK
+2017 
-2024 ADEQKVPV
+2024 AD
-2032 SVTAVTV
+2032 
-2039 NPGGN
+2039 
-2044 QSRISSGRDLSGQIN
+2044 R
-2059 NLDNLASTIL
+2059 LDNLGSHVL
-2069 AGRNI
+2069 AGSNI
-2074 ALSGDNLNN
+2074 YLAGSVLNN
-2083 KSWTDGTTTQYNT
+2083 KSYQGLLQNDYATYKYSGGRLATDDHLKTQFDDHY
-2096 YRYGVGNKKP
+2096 NKKF
-2106 PRPTSGAGGSPKSKS
+2106 TYNLTGSH
-2121 ISYTLVGAPTYETVG
+2121 IYETQNFDG
-2136 SGNVYRGVIQA
+2136 YKSVIQA
-2147 AGNITANFSSDISN
+2147 GGNVNANFSNNISN
-2161 SNTSPGVAGVTSG
+2161 TNTTVNTGNFSSTF
-2174 LTAPALS
+2174 TAPALNK
-2181 RLTNLTALKAQQQ
+2181 LGAQYINGVQKPE
-2194 QSLASAD
+2194 SLISV
-2201 NLAVGSPQWR
+2201 NKVAVNTPQWR

-2227 ESNGA
+2227 ESKGG
-2232 SGAALNHYNNSRKGA
+2232 SGGSLKQYDSSRKGA
-2247 SALEKAAQLASAN
+2247 SPLEKAAQLASAN

-2282 SGDNGYFV
+2282 NGDNGYFV

-2329 ETAPAQE
+2329 ETAPVQE
-2336 TRTQFTNEK
+2336 SRTQFTNEK

-2417 QLGVSLTAAQ
+2417 QLGVSLTADQ

-2478 NITNSGSTL
+2478 NITNSGSAL
-2487 IAKADLNL
+2487 IAKNDLNL

-2502 NLNQGLINAGGD
+2502 NLKQGLINAGGD

-2525 IGSTI
+2525 IGSAI

-2541 GSINNLTQSKQIKI
+2541 GSINNITQTKQSHI
-2555 DGTGYFGNKISLTET
+2555 DVGRSAGNKVTLADTV
-2570 MVGDRAS
+2570 VGDRAS

-2586 SSGKD
+2586 NSGKN
-2591 IAVQDADIKS
+2591 IAIQGADIQS

-2616 ANEINQAQSQ
+2616 ANEVNQAQYQ
-2626 TIRGNTKGNPST
+2626 TIRGNTKGNSST

-2652 MHADNNLSL
+2652 MHADKDLSL

-2672 ALSAGNDLNLNAAT
+2672 VLSAGNDLNLNAAT

-2781 ALLAGRD
+2781 TLLAGRD
-2788 LNSSATQVTAQQ
+2788 LNSNATQVTAQQ

-2818 DYHYKEETKTKKGF
+2818 DYHYKEETKTKKSF
-2832 LKKKTTHTIEEDSA
+2832 LKKKTTHTIEEESA

-2878 SVALKAGNN
+2878 SVALRAGNN
-2887 VEIAAATNT
+2887 VDIAAATNT
-2896 DSSWRFKETKKSGL
+2896 DSSWHFKETKKSGL

-2952 TSGGQTHVAGADLVA
+2952 TSGGQAHVAGADLVA
-2967 GKSLNINGDAVV
+2967 GKSLDINGDAVV

-3009 EAVNSAVATAQA
+3009 DAVNSAVATAQA

-3051 SAVSGEPADLVGV
+3051 SAMSGEPGNLVGV

-3069 TQKSKSQQHQ
+3069 TQKSKSQQYQ
-3079 RSDTVN
+3079 SSDTVN
-3085 GSTLNAGKNLSIT
+3085 GSTLNAGRNLSIT

-3142 TSGKNSSSGGGIG
+3142 TTGKNSSSGGGIG
-3155 VSISAGQKTGFS
+3155 VSITAGQKTGFS

-3184 HWSETT
+3184 RWSETT

-3201 GRDATLNGAQVTGNN
+3201 GRDATLNGAQVTGNK

-3226 IRSQQDSDRYDS
+3226 ISSQQDSDRYDS

-3260 SVSQDKMRSRYS
+3260 SVSQDKMRSRYN

-3299 AVIASTAEAGKNH
+3299 AVIASTAEAGKNR

-3321 DIGNAADYKVSHS
+3321 DIGNAADFKVSHS

-3380 ADGTITLRNQQ
+3380 ADGTITIRNQQ
-3391 QQQQNLNDLSRDTEH
+3391 QQQQNLDDLSRDTEH

-3440 VQTQGDIRGLEA
+3440 VQTQGDINGLEA
-3452 AKAAGIK
+3452 AKEKHPGY
-3459 GTASE
+3459 TASE
-3464 LRDSDA
+3464 LRDTGE
-3470 YKTAQRDFGTGG
+3470 YKTAQREFGTGG
-3482 KWQMVTQSVS
+3482 KWQMVTQSVG

-3613 TAAATTGAQAG
+3613 TASATTGAQAG

-3667 SRHEQLVRLDA
+3667 ARHEQLVRLDA
-3678 EIDKYAQDACAKGKA
+3678 EIDKYAQDACAKGKT

-3700 NALLQGLKESY
+3700 NALMQGLKGSY
-3711 NGYVGQLTYRDL
+3711 NGYVGQLTYREL

-3763 KFAIAVNINR
+3763 KFAIAVNINQA
-3773 MADVA
+3773 ADVA
-3778 AILYGLNGSGAGKA
+3778 GILYGLKAPGVGKG

-3826 AMAGAGAP
+3826 AMAGAGNFNGSPAGSGLSSNAYLSTGTGGNKGNSIPVKDPVTVNNGAGLINKGSQQIPAKAKDTQIWTETKKKDP
-3834 VSIGAAGTVGADKP
+3834 VS
-3848 KGGVVNT
+3848 
-3855 EKVAA
+3855 
-3860 EVTGKDESAGKKL
+3860 
-3873 LDINADAGSKRNW
+3873 NAFGHW
-3886 DKAINGDLEA
+3886 DKHKSEFPEYQNSKQYVEATHSFVTKPPTGTLVKTRPNGDTLYYNPA
-3896 NARYRLSNGHEY
+3896 
-3908 ITDNTGRVTTVEGKL
+3908 TNTFAVKR
-3923 SLTTMDRNTYQQC
+3923 
-3936 AMGKCGN
+3936 A
-3943 PGDDGGHLIAS
+3943 DGA
-3954 SLGGAGDKI
+3954 
-3963 NIVPQSRTLNR
+3963 
-3974 QDWKRMENS
+3974 
-3983 LRNEMNAGKA
+3983 
-3993 VSVKID
+3993 
-3999 VGYPAGGGVRPDAFR
+3999 
-4014 VTAIID
+4014 
-4020 GVPKTYTFIQ
+4020 PKTMFKPDPADHGYKTNLDYFNAQ

>member
-1 MDNQQQPVRLSYR
+1 M
-14 LLSYLICALIAW
+14 
-26 QPLLPAIAAGI
+26 
-37 TPASKGTQLDKAAN
+37 
-51 GVPVINIA
+51 
-59 TPNQAGLSHNQ
+59 
-70 YQNYNVGKE
+70 
-79 GLILNNATGQLN
+79 
-91 PTQLGGL
+91 
-98 IQNNP
+98 
-103 NLKAGQEAKAIINE
+103 
-117 VTGANRSQLQ
+117 
-127 GYTEVAGKAANVMV
+127 AGKAANVMV

-165 KPIMD
+165 KPVMD

-181 KGTITVEGQGLD
+181 QGTITVEGQGLD
-193 ASQSDALA
+193 ASQSDALSL
-201 IISRATEI
+201 ISRATEI
-209 NAAIHAQDL
+209 NAAIHANDL

-225 RVDKNG
+225 RVAQDG
-231 AATPI
+231 SVTPI
-236 AGEGTAPGVAVDT
+236 SGSGAAPGVAVDT

-281 DMVLDASGKLT
+281 DMVLDASGRLT

-307 SIALNGDHKAGGA
+307 SIALSGDHKAGGA
-320 VTLNGAQAVTVN
+320 LTLNGVQEVAVN
-332 AGSLLSDDAISLSSD
+332 AGSLVSDSTISLT
-347 GQVALNHGKLTAK
+347 GNGKVALNQGKLTAGK
-360 KAIQLNAAE
+360 DIQLSAAE

-381 GNIGLTARN
+381 NNIKLTARN
-390 KVDNAAQLT
+390 GVENAAQLT
-399 AGNAL
+399 AGGTL
-404 TLTAKQAKNSGA
+404 TLSAAQAKNSGA

-430 NSGQIQGGSTLD
+430 NSGQIQGGRTLD
-442 ITAAQLANS
+442 ISAAQIGNS
-451 GAMRSNDA
+451 GTMHSNEA

-464 EQLTNSGEMQ
+464 GQLTNSGEMQ
-474 GNQTLALTTGTLD
+474 GNRTLALTADALENSGM
-487 NRGTLSADS
+487 LSADS
-496 LTLTGKNL
+496 LTLKGKNL
-504 TNSGKILGGKRSDIS
+504 TNSGDILGGRRSEIS

-533 TAQIAVAQQLDNGGE
+533 TTQIAVTQRLDNGGE
-548 TSAQQA
+548 TSAQEA
-554 LAIHSDS
+554 LNISSGS

-567 LIAPQLTFNG
+567 LIAPQLTLNSP
-577 QQLSNKGV
+577 QLTNSGL
-585 IQGNRTLQIRADEL
+585 IQGNSTLHITADEL

-605 MGDDLLIHG
+605 TGDDLLVHG
-614 KNLTNSG
+614 KNLTNS
-621 KFLGGTRSEI
+621 KDILGGKRSEI
-631 SADRLTQS
+631 IADRLTQS

-644 DNTHLTVADTLDNSG
+644 GTTQLTLADTLDNSG
-659 AIAGQDALTI
+659 AIAGQDALMIT
-669 ISNHLFNQGSLT
+669 SGNLFNQGSLS
-681 APQLMLSSP
+681 APQLTLNSP

-698 QGSKNLALSAE
+698 QGSKNLGLTADR
-709 QLDNLHGGSI
+709 LDNLSGGSI
-719 ASASDLT
+719 ASASDLL
-726 LDLPVLNNSGLI
+726 LDLPELNNSGLI
-738 KSDAGLLLSGD
+738 KSDAGLLLSGE
-749 SLTNSGEINAATLNA
+749 SLINSGEINAATLNA
-764 SHNQLINQHGGK
+764 SHNQLLNQQGGY
-776 LLAQGAMQLEQKQLS
+776 LLAQGAMQLQQKQLS
-791 NDGELAAERLN
+791 NEGQLAADSLV
-802 INAQALHNSGLLQGN
+802 INADTLHNNGLLQGN
-817 KDLAITSSDLT
+817 KDLAITGSDLT

-841 QSDSLD
+841 QGDSLD
-847 NQGLMQGDTLSLTA
+847 NQGLTQGDALA
-861 NDWQN
+861 VNVNDWQN

-873 HDADLH
+873 HDADLQT
-879 SKTLRN
+879 KTLHN
-885 SGKILGQHKVQL
+885 SGKILGQHNVLL

-912 LALRGDLINSG
+912 LTLRGDLINSG
-923 LLQGNDALT
+923 LLQGNDELT
-932 LQSGTLGNQRAGQ
+932 LHGDTIGNQSSGQ

-953 LATTQ
+953 LAATQ

-965 QADTLRVKAQNWQN
+965 QADTLRVNAQSWQN
-979 SGSARGTSLL
+979 SGSARASSLL
-989 DAQIDNNLYNGGY
+989 DAQVNNDINNGGS
-1002 LLGEQALTLTSNSI
+1002 LISEQALTLTGDRILNL
-1016 INQGQLAADRLSL
+1016 GKLAADRLNLTSP
-1029 SASQLTNGGLLQG
+1029 QLTNGGLLQG
-1042 NSALTLNSAQLYN
+1042 NSILTLNSSQLNN
-1055 QQDGELLSGAP
+1055 QQDGELLSGGP
-1066 LALTLDRLDND
+1066 LALTLDRLDNA
-1077 GLLQVDGALDITA
+1077 GLLQVDGALDLNA
-1090 REASNGGNMLADNIS
+1090 RQAGNSGKMLADTIS
-1105 AQVSE
+1105 AQVNE
-1110 TLTNNGELLAKQQA
+1110 TLTNNGELLAQQA
-1124 RLDAQRLDNKGALAA
+1124 TLNAQTLENNGALAA

-1144 TADTLHNRGAL
+1144 TANTLHNRGAL
-1155 QGDTLLDISAQQLDN
+1155 QGDGVLDITAQQLDN
-1170 QTSGTLLSGNSLRL
+1170 QASGTLLSGDNLLL
-1184 HGDRF
+1184 HGNRF
-1189 SNDGSLQGQQ
+1189 SNEGGWQGKK
-1199 VDIQGNTLINRGSI
+1199 IEINGNTLENLGTI

-1232 LLSQGNASLTA
+1232 LLSQGDASLTA
-1243 NQLANSGKMLAD
+1243 NSLTNQGKILAD

-1262 TLNNN
+1262 TLNNS
-1267 GLWQGSSLLDAQGS
+1267 GLWQGSSLLDAQGD
-1281 SLTSAAGSRTL
+1281 SLASAAGSRTL
-1292 SGGLLTLNADQLTTA
+1292 SGGLLALNADRLTTS

-1314 AQVSANGWQ
+1314 AQVSANNWQ

-1329 GNSGFTADV
+1329 SNGGLSANV
-1338 AGQLTNNGDLLSQNG
+1338 AGLLTNNGDLLSQDA
-1353 AQIHAQNLN
+1353 AQIHAQTLI
-1362 NQGSLLS
+1362 NQGDMLS

-1377 NSLNNSGSVQ
+1377 DSLNNSGSVQ

-1393 APAQV
+1393 APAKV

-1413 ALPQTM
+1413 ALPQM
-1419 GRMMLMALATPAR
+1419 AGRMMLMALTTPAR

-1441 LLTQGTLTINGDKV
+1441 LLTQGTLTINSDNV

-1480 SADGMQLILSDKLD
+1480 SADGMQLMLADKLD
-1494 AAAGSKISANGTAAL
+1494 STAGSKISANGTAAL

-1516 QGQWVANNLTLN
+1516 QGQWAAKNLTLN
-1528 GNSLTNGGDISG
+1528 GNTLNNGGDISG

-1578 IQGGELQVTSGALE
+1578 IQGGELQVISGALE
-1592 NRGRL
+1592 NRGRM
-1597 QGDSN
+1597 QGDNN
-1602 LLMTLSG
+1602 LLLTLSG

-1619 LSQKALTVTTPEL
+1619 LSQKALTLKTPEL
-1632 YNSGLIQGGT
+1632 FNYGLIQGGG
-1642 TSGIHATGLTNNSG
+1642 TSGINATGLANNSG

-1663 LTLNTPQLTNGGWL
+1663 LTLNTPQLTNSGWL
-1677 QATQLILNASNAN
+1677 QATQLILNAASAS

-1699 QGTLTGSSLNNQG
+1699 QGTLTGNGLNNQG
-1712 SVQGNNLSVNYQQLT
+1712 SVQGDTLTVNYQQLT
-1727 NGGTLLGNN
+1727 NGGTLLGNH

-1741 AAQVNQQPAGK
+1741 ATQVNQQAAGK
-1752 LFSGGNLI
+1752 LFSGGNLV

-1766 DQPGQI
+1766 DQPGQV
-1772 VALGDATLKLINAFT
+1772 VALGNATLKLINAF
-1787 NQGTLAAGNRLS
+1787 NNKGTLAAGNQLS
-1799 VSSNGALA
+1799 VSSNGALE
-1807 NQGTMQGQALT
+1807 NLGTMQGQALT

-1860 LTSRSDIA
+1860 LTSHSDIA

-1885 SIVNSALLYAANN
+1885 SIVNTALLYAANN

-1924 AAGNANSEVV
+1924 AAGNANTEVV

-1949 KTGHLLNERAGFS
+1949 KTGYLLNERKGLS
-1962 VSEQP
+1962 VNSQTTDLSSKYP
-1967 TASAAIPAWATG
+1967 WLNSASAD
-1979 NATVAIPVS
+1979 IPVDV
-1988 WLPAGSYGVYYTEG
+1988 LGRENLIEG
-2002 QRYHGHGDDWYEKVP
+2002 QYKSYSTGD
-2017 HYAPYAK
+2017 
-2024 ADEQKVPV
+2024 
-2032 SVTAVTV
+2032 
-2039 NPGGN
+2039 NPGTCGGAVCFLYEN
-2044 QSRISSGRDLSGQIN
+2044 THYYYRPLTNYETRKFAVKQIEQRVSAMAGAARISSGHNLSLAAN
-2059 NLDNLASTIL
+2059 NLSNQASTIL
-2069 AGRNI
+2069 ANNNVN
-2074 ALSGDNLNN
+2074 LSGQTLNN
-2083 KSWTDGTTTQYNT
+2083 QSYQAGSYTEYAVYKYIDGIKSDNPRPPGTGGHIPQHRFDIHDDTVRYVLDGHVTESNGTTD
-2096 YRYGVGNKKP
+2096 YR
-2106 PRPTSGAGGSPKSKS
+2106 A
-2121 ISYTLVGAPTYETVG
+2121 
-2136 SGNVYRGVIQA
+2136 VIQA
-2147 AGNITANFSSDISN
+2147 GGDITAHFSNDISN
-2161 SNTSPGVAGVTSG
+2161 TNTTANAGKISNTLVAPKLNS
-2174 LTAPALS
+2174 LS
-2181 RLTNLTALKAQQQ
+2181 QQNINGAQQT
-2194 QSLASAD
+2194 QSLTPVTG
-2201 NLAVGSPQWR
+2201 LAINSPQWR

-2227 ESNGA
+2227 EKNSGSGA
-2232 SGAALNHYNNSRKGA
+2232 SLNQYDGSRKGA
-2247 SALEKAAQLASAN
+2247 SPLEKAAQLVAAN

-2266 NNYQGNP
+2266 NNYQGNQ

-2282 SGDNGYFV
+2282 SGNNGYFV
-2290 PAADANSHYLIT
+2290 PSTDPNSHYLIT

-2321 YSLLGTQP
+2321 YALLGTQP
-2329 ETAPAQE
+2329 GTAPAQE
-2336 TRTQFTNEK
+2336 TRTQFTDEK

-2356 LNVHPDYDYRF
+2356 LNLHPEYDYRF

-2417 QLGVSLTAAQ
+2417 QFGVSLTADQ
-2427 IAALDHSI
+2427 IASLDHSI

-2487 IAKADLNL
+2487 TAKADLNL
-2495 DSQNSIS
+2495 DSQNSIN
-2502 NLNQGLINAGGD
+2502 NLNQGLINAGSD

-2525 IGSTI
+2525 IGSAI

-2541 GSINNLTQSKQIKI
+2541 GSINNITQSKQNNI
-2555 DGTGYFGNKISLTET
+2555 GGYGIFNNKVSLTET
-2570 MVGDRAS
+2570 LLGNSAS
-2577 INAADALSL
+2577 INATDALSL
-2586 SSGKD
+2586 NAGKN
-2591 IAVQDADIKS
+2591 ISVQGAEIKS
-2601 GGNLLMNAWGDIAVT
+2601 GGDLLMNAWGDIAVT
-2616 ANEINQAQSQ
+2616 ANEINQVKSQ
-2626 TIRGNTKGNPST
+2626 TNIWGDTKGHSST

-2661 SASTLNAGKDA
+2661 SASTLKAGEDA
-2672 ALSAGNDLNLNAAT
+2672 ALSAGNDLNLSAAT

-2703 ERTTISSGGDLKLAA
+2703 DRTTISSGGDLQLAA

-2745 QAEAT
+2745 LAEET

-2770 QGTEI
+2770 QGTDI

-2781 ALLAGRD
+2781 SLLAGRD
-2788 LNSSATQVTAQQ
+2788 LNSNATQVTAQQ
-2800 DIAVAAGHD
+2800 DIAVAAGHN

-2856 NNVAVTAGHDL
+2856 NNVAVTAGNDL
-2867 LVKGSQVVGDD
+2867 LVKGSQVVGDG
-2878 SVALKAGNN
+2878 SVALRAGNN
-2887 VEIAAATNT
+2887 VDIAAATNT

-2942 VGSTGGDVTI
+2942 VGSTGGDVAI
-2952 TSGGQTHVAGADLVA
+2952 TSGGQTHIGGADLVA
-2967 GKSLNINGDAVV
+2967 GKSLDINGDAVV

-3009 EAVNSAVATAQA
+3009 EAINSAVATAQA

-3051 SAVSGEPADLVGV
+3051 SAVSGEPGNLVGV

-3079 RSDTVN
+3079 SSDTVN

-3127 AARDILLTGAASTQE
+3127 AARDILLTGAANTQE
-3142 TSGKNSSSGGGIG
+3142 TTGKNSSSGGGVG
-3155 VSISAGQKTGFS
+3155 VSITAGQKTGFS

-3176 GKENGDGT
+3176 GKESGNGT
-3184 HWSETT
+3184 RWSETT

-3201 GRDATLNGAQVTGNN
+3201 GRDATLNGAQVTGNK
-3216 VTADIGRDLL
+3216 VTADIGRDLT
-3226 IRSQQDSDRYDS
+3226 ISSQQDSDRYDS

-3260 SVSQDKMRSRYS
+3260 SVSQDKMRSRYN
-3272 SVQEQSGIFAGEGGF
+3272 SVQEQSGIFAGDGGF
-3287 DITTGNHTQLDG
+3287 DITTGSHTQLDG
-3299 AVIASTAEAGKNH
+3299 AVIASTATADKNR

-3334 GISAGLSSA
+3334 GISAGLSS
-3343 GPLGGQLLS
+3343 GGSLGGQLLS
-3352 NALSNA
+3352 NALSNTA
-3358 TGTLLAGLG
+3358 GTLLAGLG
-3367 GKGHAEGTTQAAV
+3367 GKGHAEGTTQSAV
-3380 ADGTITLRNQQ
+3380 ADGTVTIRNQQ
-3391 QQQQNLNDLSRDTEH
+3391 QQQQNLDDLSRDTEH

-3435 QMSTI
+3435 QMSNI
-3440 VQTQGDIRGLEA
+3440 VQTQGDINGLEA
-3452 AKAAGIK
+3452 AKAKHPGY
-3459 GTASE
+3459 TASQ
-3464 LRDSDA
+3464 LRDTA
-3470 YKTAQRDFGTGG
+3470 EYKKAQRDFGTGG
-3482 KWQMVTQSVS
+3482 KWQRVTQSVS
-3492 GILSGLAGGNAM
+3492 GILTGLAGGNAA
-3504 QAAAGALNPWV
+3504 QAAAGGLNPWV
-3515 AQVIKQQTTDAKG
+3515 AQLIKKETTDE
-3528 NVNVAANAAAH
+3528 NNHVNVAANAAAH

-3552 NAAAGAAGAFSGE
+3552 NAAASAAGAFSGE
-3565 LAARYIAEHYYHV
+3565 LAARYIAEQRFGA
-3578 DLSKP
+3578 DTQEKIDALS
-3583 GSELTEDERQ
+3583 EEQRQ
-3593 QLSLMSTLAAGLAGG
+3593 ELSLMSTLAAGLAGG

-3624 KNAVENNSLSGEDAQ
+3624 KNAVENN
-3639 EKNSIELALSKTGLA
+3639 ALKV
-3654 LHPRTP
+3654 P
-3660 EEVAELE
+3660 EN
-3667 SRHEQLVRLDA
+3667 
-3678 EIDKYAQDACAKGKA
+3678 QDRAKEMTQCQGR
-3693 SEACQDA
+3693 EACTA
-3700 NALLQGLKESY
+3700 VVEKYKKINAEQHES
-3711 NGYVGQLTYRDL
+3711 
-3723 NREDYAKVSQ
+3723 
-3733 IVANTSADKWDYAI
+3733 
-3747 EGYAKSQNISY
+3747 
-3758 QEAKD
+3758 
-3763 KFAIAVNINR
+3763 
-3773 MADVA
+3773 
-3778 AILYGLNGSGAGKA
+3778 
-3792 AVSGAAA
+3792 
-3799 TLKTVLSK
+3799 
-3807 YDEFKQN
+3807 
-3814 IAASTKGNNDAL
+3814 
-3826 AMAGAGAP
+3826 
-3834 VSIGAAGTVGADKP
+3834 
-3848 KGGVVNT
+3848 VVNC
-3855 EKVAA
+3855 
-3860 EVTGKDESAGKKL
+3860 TGAQKL
-3873 LDINADAGSKRNW
+3873 R
-3886 DKAINGDLEA
+3886 
-3896 NARYRLSNGHEY
+3896 R
-3908 ITDNTGRVTTVEGKL
+3908 
-3923 SLTTMDRNTYQQC
+3923 
-3936 AMGKCGN
+3936 
-3943 PGDDGGHLIAS
+3943 
-3954 SLGGAGDKI
+3954 
-3963 NIVPQSRTLNR
+3963 
-3974 QDWKRMENS
+3974 
-3983 LRNEMNAGKA
+3983 
-3993 VSVKID
+3993 
-3999 VGYPAGGGVRPDAFR
+3999 
-4014 VTAIID
+4014 
-4020 GVPKTYTFIQ
+4020 

>member
-1 MDNQQQPVRLSYR
+1 MDNQQQPVRLSQR

-26 QPLLPAIAAGI
+26 QPLLPALAAGI
-37 TPASKGTQLDKAAN
+37 APTSKGTQLDKAAN

-79 GLILNNATGQLN
+79 GLILNNATGQLT

-165 KPIMD
+165 KPVMD

-181 KGTITVEGQGLD
+181 QGTITVEGQGLD
-193 ASQSDALA
+193 ASQSDALSL
-201 IISRATEI
+201 ISRATEI
-209 NAAIHAQDL
+209 NAAIHANDL

-225 RVDKNG
+225 RVAQDG
-231 AATPI
+231 SVTPI
-236 AGEGTAPGVAVDT
+236 SGSGAAPGVAVDT

-281 DMVLDASGKLT
+281 DMVLDASGRLT

-307 SIALNGDHKAGGA
+307 SIALSGDHKAGGA
-320 VTLNGAQAVTVN
+320 VTLNGVQEVAVN
-332 AGSLLSDDAISLSSD
+332 AGSLVSDSTISLT
-347 GQVALNHGKLTAK
+347 GNGKVALNQGKLTAGK
-360 KAIQLNAAE
+360 DIQLSAAE
-369 IKTDKASTADSG
+369 LKIDKASTADSG
-381 GNIGLTARN
+381 GNIKLTARN
-390 KVDNAAQLT
+390 GVDNAAQLT
-399 AGNAL
+399 AGGTL
-404 TLTAKQAKNSGA
+404 TLSAAQAKNSGA

-430 NSGQIQGGSTLD
+430 NSGQIQGGHMLD
-442 ITAAQLANS
+442 ISAAQIGNS
-451 GAMRSNDA
+451 GTMHSNEA

-464 EQLTNSGEMQ
+464 GQLNNSGEMQ
-474 GNQTLALTTGTLD
+474 GNRTLALTADALE
-487 NRGTLSADS
+487 NSGTLSADS
-496 LTLTGKNL
+496 LTLKGKTL
-504 TNSGKILGGKRSDIS
+504 TNSGDILGGRRSEIS

-533 TAQIAVAQQLDNGGE
+533 TTQIAVTQRLDNGGE
-548 TSAQQA
+548 TSAQEA
-554 LAIHSDS
+554 LNISSES

-567 LIAPQLTFNG
+567 LIAPQLSLNSP
-577 QQLSNKGV
+577 QLTNSGL
-585 IQGNRTLQIRADEL
+585 IQGNSMLHITADEL

-605 MGDDLLIHG
+605 TGDDLLVHG
-614 KNLTNSG
+614 KNLTNS
-621 KFLGGTRSEI
+621 KDILGGKRSEI
-631 SADRLTQS
+631 IADRLTQS

-644 DNTHLTVADTLDNSG
+644 GTTQLTLADTLDNSG
-659 AIAGQDALTI
+659 AIAGQDALMIT
-669 ISNHLFNQGSLT
+669 SGNLFNQGSLS
-681 APQLMLSSP
+681 APQLTLNSP

-698 QGSKNLALSAE
+698 QGSKNLGLTADR
-709 QLDNLHGGSI
+709 LDNLSGGSI
-719 ASASDLT
+719 ASASDLL
-726 LDLPVLNNSGLI
+726 LDLPELNNSGLI

-749 SLTNSGEINAATLNA
+749 SLINSGEINAATLNA
-764 SHNQLINQHGGK
+764 SHNQLLNQQGGY
-776 LLAQGAMQLEQKQLS
+776 LLAQGAMQLQQKQLS
-791 NDGELAAERLN
+791 NEGQLAADSLV
-802 INAQALHNSGLLQGN
+802 INADTLHNNGLLQGN
-817 KDLAITSSDLT
+817 KDLAITGSDLT

-841 QSDSLD
+841 QGDSLD
-847 NQGLMQGDTLSLTA
+847 NQGLTQGDALA
-861 NDWQN
+861 VNVNDWQN

-873 HDADLH
+873 HDADLQT
-879 SKTLRN
+879 KTLHN
-885 SGKILGQHKVQL
+885 SGKILGQHGVLL

-912 LALRGDLINSG
+912 LTLRGDLINSG
-923 LLQGNDALT
+923 LLQGNDELT
-932 LQSGTLGNQRAGQ
+932 LHGDTIGNQSSGQ

-953 LATTQ
+953 LAATQ

-965 QADTLRVKAQNWQN
+965 QADTLRVNAQSWQN
-979 SGSARGTSLL
+979 SGSARASSLL
-989 DAQIDNNLYNGGY
+989 DAQVNNDINNGGS
-1002 LLGEQALTLTSNSI
+1002 LISEQALTLTGDRI
-1016 INQGQLAADRLSL
+1016 LNQGKLAADRLNLTSP
-1029 SASQLTNGGLLQG
+1029 QLTNGGLLQG
-1042 NSALTLNSAQLYN
+1042 NSILTLNSSQLNN
-1055 QQDGELLSGAP
+1055 QQDGELLSGGP
-1066 LALTLDRLDND
+1066 LALTLDRLDNA
-1077 GLLQVDGALDITA
+1077 GLLQVDGALDLNA
-1090 REASNGGNMLADNIS
+1090 RQAGNSGKMLADTIS
-1105 AQVSE
+1105 AQVNE
-1110 TLTNNGELLAKQQA
+1110 TLTNNGELLAQQA
-1124 RLDAQRLDNKGALAA
+1124 TLDAQTLENNGALAA

-1144 TADTLHNRGAL
+1144 TANTLHNRGAL
-1155 QGDTLLDISAQQLDN
+1155 QGDSVLDITAQQLDN
-1170 QTSGTLLSGNSLRL
+1170 QASGTLLSGDSLLL

-1189 SNDGSLQGQQ
+1189 SNEGGWQGKK
-1199 VDIQGNTLINRGSI
+1199 IEINGNTLENLGTI

-1232 LLSQGNASLTA
+1232 LLSQGDASLTA
-1243 NQLANSGKMLAD
+1243 NSLTNQGKILAD

-1262 TLNNN
+1262 TLNNS
-1267 GLWQGSSLLDAQGS
+1267 GLWQGSSLLDAQGD

-1292 SGGLLTLNADQLTTA
+1292 SGGLLALNADRLTTS

-1314 AQVSANGWQ
+1314 AQVSANNWQ

-1329 GNSGFTADV
+1329 SNGGLTANV
-1338 AGQLTNNGDLLSQNG
+1338 AGLLTNNGDLLSQDA
-1353 AQIHAQNLN
+1353 AQIHAQTLT
-1362 NQGSLLS
+1362 NQGDVLS

-1377 NSLNNSGSVQ
+1377 DSLNNSGSVQ

-1393 APAQV
+1393 APAKV

-1413 ALPQTM
+1413 ALPQM
-1419 GRMMLMALATPAR
+1419 AGRMMLMALTTPAR

-1441 LLTQGTLTINGDKV
+1441 LLTQGTLTINSDNV

-1480 SADGMQLILSDKLD
+1480 SADGMQLMLADKLD
-1494 AAAGSKISANGTAAL
+1494 STAGSKISANGTAAL

-1516 QGQWVANNLTLN
+1516 QGQWAAKNLTLN
-1528 GNSLTNGGDISG
+1528 GNTLNNGSDISG

-1578 IQGGELQVTSGALE
+1578 IQGGELQVISGAME
-1592 NRGRL
+1592 NRGRM
-1597 QGDSN
+1597 QGDNN
-1602 LLMTLSG
+1602 LLLTLSG

-1619 LSQKALTVTTPEL
+1619 LSQKALTLKTPEL
-1632 YNSGLIQGGT
+1632 FNYGLIQGGG
-1642 TSGIHATGLTNNSG
+1642 TSGINATGLANNSG

-1663 LTLNTPQLTNGGWL
+1663 LTLNTPQLTNSGWL
-1677 QATQLILNASNAN
+1677 QATQLILNAANAN

-1699 QGTLTGSSLNNQG
+1699 QGTLTGNGLNNQG
-1712 SVQGNNLSVNYQQLT
+1712 SVQGDTLTVNYQRLT
-1727 NGGTLLGNN
+1727 NGGTLLGNH

-1741 AAQVNQQPAGK
+1741 ATQVNQQAAGK
-1752 LFSGGNLI
+1752 LFSGGNLV
-1760 LNSNGL
+1760 LHSNGL
-1766 DQPGQI
+1766 DQPGQV

-1787 NQGTLAAGNRLS
+1787 NKGTLAAGNRLS
-1799 VSSNGALA
+1799 VSSNGALE
-1807 NQGTMQGQALT
+1807 NLGTMQGQALT

-1885 SIVNSALLYAANN
+1885 SIVNTALLYAANN

-1924 AAGNANSEVV
+1924 AAGNANTEVV

-1949 KTGHLLNERAGFS
+1949 KTGHLLNTREGLK
-1962 VSEQP
+1962 VSQKIEQLSTP
-1967 TASAAIPAWATG
+1967 EGVG
-1979 NATVAIPVS
+1979 NATIKIS
-1988 WLPAGSYGVYYTEG
+1988 IFQLPLGSYGYYTTLVETESTAG
-2002 QRYHGHGDDWYEKVP
+2002 CGPHGGGCSTHITRKIW
-2017 HYAPYAK
+2017 YAPLEDKEAII
-2024 ADEQKVPV
+2024 QKFAV
-2032 SVTAVTV
+2032 SKTQVDVV
-2039 NPGGN
+2039 SKGGAA
-2044 QSRISSGRDLSGQIN
+2044 RLASGRDLTIAAKTLENQ
-2059 NLDNLASTIL
+2059 ASDIL
-2069 AGRNI
+2069 ANKNMS
-2074 ALSGDNLNN
+2074 LSGEQLNN
-2083 KSWTDGTTTQYNT
+2083 QSWQSGISNEYLVYHYDTGNPPVGPYAEIPLTTQRTQDGAKGSNFT
-2096 YRYGVGNKKP
+2096 YQLTGHETEFSP
-2106 PRPTSGAGGSPKSKS
+2106 GA
-2121 ISYTLVGAPTYETVG
+2121 L
-2136 SGNVYRGVIQA
+2136 YRSVIQA
-2147 AGNITANFSSDISN
+2147 GGNINASFSDNISN
-2161 SNTSPGVAGVTSG
+2161 SATTANSGVVSHSLAAPT
-2174 LTAPALS
+2174 LTRLS
-2181 RLTNLTALKAQQQ
+2181 QQNINGAQQT
-2194 QSLASAD
+2194 QSLTPVTG
-2201 NLAVGSPQWR
+2201 LAINSPQWR

-2227 ESNGA
+2227 EKNSG
-2232 SGAALNHYNNSRKGA
+2232 SGAALNQYDGSRKGA
-2247 SALEKAAQLASAN
+2247 SPLEKAAQLAAAN

-2266 NNYQGNP
+2266 NNYQGNQ

-2282 SGDNGYFV
+2282 SGNNGYFV
-2290 PAADANSHYLIT
+2290 LSTDPNSHYLIT
-2302 VNPKLNGLGQLDK
+2302 VNPKLNGLGQMDK
-2315 GLYGDL
+2315 ELYGDL
-2321 YSLLGTQP
+2321 YALLGTQP
-2329 ETAPAQE
+2329 GTAPAQE
-2336 TRTQFTNEK
+2336 TRTQFTDEK

-2356 LNVHPDYDYRF
+2356 LNLHPEYDYRF

-2417 QLGVSLTAAQ
+2417 QFGVSLTADQ
-2427 IAALDHSI
+2427 IASLDHSI

-2478 NITNSGSTL
+2478 NITNSGSTFT
-2487 IAKADLNL
+2487 AKADLNL
-2495 DSQNSIS
+2495 DSQNSIN
-2502 NLNQGLINAGGD
+2502 NLNQGLINAGSD

-2525 IGSTI
+2525 IGSAI

-2536 LESLD
+2536 LESLG
-2541 GSINNLTQSKQIKI
+2541 GSINNI
-2555 DGTGYFGNKISLTET
+2555 TET
-2570 MVGDRAS
+2570 QVWKSNASRKNGISVNLTKTDNGKTAS
-2577 INAADALSL
+2577 ISALEDL
-2586 SSGKD
+2586 SISAGKN
-2591 IAVQDADIKS
+2591 ISVQGAEIISSKS
-2601 GGNLLMNAWGDIAVT
+2601 LLMQAWGDISVT
-2616 ANEINQAQSQ
+2616 ANEIKQGQSQ
-2626 TIRGNTKGNPST
+2626 SSAYRNWFDRG
-2638 TWQGSN
+2638 QSN
-2644 ISAGGQLA
+2644 SNITLDNQQSIISAGG
-2652 MHADNNLSL
+2652 
-2661 SASTLNAGKDA
+2661 SATINAGKDLTLNA
-2672 ALSAGNDLNLNAAT
+2672 STVTANQNMSITAGNDINLNAAANRQSNSKNKIASDSQGYDRTSLSSGGNLVLTAGRDVHSQAVSIRAKGALAAKAERDLNLNAAT

-2703 ERTTISSGGDLKLAA
+2703 DRTTISSGSDLQLAA

-2745 QAEAT
+2745 LAEET

-2770 QGTEI
+2770 QGTEV

-2781 ALLAGRD
+2781 SLLAGRD

-2800 DIAVAAGHD
+2800 DIAVAAGHN

-2856 NNVAVTAGHDL
+2856 NNVAVTAGNDL
-2867 LVKGSQVVGDD
+2867 LVKGSQVVGDG
-2878 SVALKAGNN
+2878 SVALRAGNN
-2887 VEIAAATNT
+2887 VDIAAATNT

-2935 QSQSVST
+2935 QSQSIST
-2942 VGSTGGDVTI
+2942 VGSTGGDVAI
-2952 TSGGQTHVAGADLVA
+2952 TSGGQTHIGGADLVA
-2967 GKSLNINGDAVV
+2967 GKSLDINGDAVV

-2984 DKRTRDERFEQKTS
+2984 DKRTRDERFEQKKS

-3009 EAVNSAVATAQA
+3009 EAINSAVATAQA
-3021 AKSESDGRLVA
+3021 AKSESDGRLAA

-3042 VQAALTAQQ
+3042 VQAVLASQQATA
-3051 SAVSGEPADLVGV
+3051 SGDPNNGVGISV
-3064 SISLT
+3064 SLT

-3079 RSDTVN
+3079 SSDTVN
-3085 GSTLNAGKNLSIT
+3085 GSTLNAGKDLTIT

-3127 AARDILLTGAASTQE
+3127 AARDILLTGAASTQQS
-3142 TSGKNSSSGGGIG
+3142 SGKNSSSGGGVGLSFG
-3155 VSISAGQKTGFS
+3155 VGSGSAGIS
-3167 IFANVNGAK
+3167 IFASVNGAK
-3176 GKENGDGT
+3176 GKESGNGT
-3184 HWSETT
+3184 RWSETT

-3201 GRDATLNGAQVTGNN
+3201 GRDATLNGAQVSGNK
-3216 VTADIGRDLL
+3216 VTADIGRDLA
-3226 IRSQQDSDRYDS
+3226 ISSQQDSDRYDS

-3248 YGFSTMPVSGYV
+3248 FTFGSMSGSGYI
-3260 SVSQDKMRSRYS
+3260 SLSQDKMRSRYN
-3272 SVQEQSGIFAGEGGF
+3272 SVQEQSGIFAGDGGF
-3287 DITTGNHTQLDG
+3287 DITTGSHTQLDG
-3299 AVIASTAEAGKNH
+3299 AVIASTATADKNR

-3334 GISAGLSSA
+3334 GISAGLSS
-3343 GPLGGQLLS
+3343 GGSLGGQLLS
-3352 NALSNA
+3352 NALSNTA
-3358 TGTLLAGLG
+3358 GTLLAGLG
-3367 GKGHAEGTTQAAV
+3367 GKGHAEGTTQSAV
-3380 ADGTITLRNQQ
+3380 ADGTVTIRNQQ
-3391 QQQQNLNDLSRDTEH
+3391 QQQQNLDDLSRDTEH

-3435 QMSTI
+3435 QMSNI
-3440 VQTQGDIRGLEA
+3440 VQTYGDIQGLEA
-3452 AKAAGIK
+3452 AKGAGIK
-3459 GTASE
+3459 GTAKE
-3464 LRDSDA
+3464 LRESPE
-3470 YKTAQRDFGTGG
+3470 YKKAQRDFGTGG
-3482 KWQMVTQSVS
+3482 KWQRVTQSVS
-3492 GILSGLAGGNAM
+3492 GILTGLAGGNAA
-3504 QAAAGALNPWV
+3504 QAAAGGLNPWV
-3515 AQVIKQQTTDAKG
+3515 AQVIKQQTTDAQG

-3552 NAAAGAAGAFSGE
+3552 NAASGAAGAFSGE

-3578 DLSKP
+3578 DLSEP
-3583 GSELTEDERQ
+3583 GSQLTEAQRQ
-3593 QLSLMSTLAAGLAGG
+3593 ELSLMSTLAAGLAGG

-3624 KNAVENNSLSGEDAQ
+3624 KNAVENN
-3639 EKNSIELALSKTGLA
+3639 ALSDLTDALATGKTPQQQA
-3654 LHPRTP
+3654 DERV
-3660 EEVAELE
+3660 EAENE
-3667 SRHEQLVRLDA
+3667 RYKKEN
-3678 EIDKYAQDACAKGKA
+3678 CAGMSA
-3693 SEACQDA
+3693 EACSVKMYSQRREELKDILSTGA
-3700 NALLQGLKESY
+3700 DFVPVVGDVKGFAEARSAIDYLAAAVGLIP
-3711 NGYVGQLTYRDL
+3711 GAGDT
-3723 NREDYAKVSQ
+3723 
-3733 IVANTSADKWDYAI
+3733 
-3747 EGYAKSQNISY
+3747 
-3758 QEAKD
+3758 
-3763 KFAIAVNINR
+3763 
-3773 MADVA
+3773 
-3778 AILYGLNGSGAGKA
+3778 AGKA
-3792 AVSGAAA
+3792 IKAAETALKKGDIAEASRLINKASSDISATSSLQGAKLKEYYRQAEKYGQDSVKELNDGRFRFYGTVTAAKTSG
-3799 TLKTVLSK
+3799 
-3807 YDEFKQN
+3807 E
-3814 IAASTKGNNDAL
+3814 
-3826 AMAGAGAP
+3826 MAGARLVREWNPKSGQTRTWYETLDHSGNVRSVAP
-3834 VSIGAAGTVGADKP
+3834 KP
-3848 KGGVVNT
+3848 
-3855 EKVAA
+3855 
-3860 EVTGKDESAGKKL
+3860 VTNGKNHRIFDE
-3873 LDINADAGSKRNW
+3873 
-3886 DKAINGDLEA
+3886 NG
-3896 NARYRLSNGHEY
+3896 NYQ
-3908 ITDNTGRVTTVEGKL
+3908 GR
-3923 SLTTMDRNTYQQC
+3923 R
-3936 AMGKCGN
+3936 
-3943 PGDDGGHLIAS
+3943 
-3954 SLGGAGDKI
+3954 
-3963 NIVPQSRTLNR
+3963 
-3974 QDWKRMENS
+3974 
-3983 LRNEMNAGKA
+3983 
-3993 VSVKID
+3993 
-3999 VGYPAGGGVRPDAFR
+3999 
-4014 VTAIID
+4014 
-4020 GVPKTYTFIQ
+4020 